1 MTLSEL
7 CIRRPVMTVLLSIA
21 TVVAGTVAYFNI
33 PVAALPSFNTP
44 IISVSASLPG
54 ASPENMAS
62 AVALPLEKE
71 FSTIDGIKVISSV
84 NSLGSTSISLEFNNN
99 RDIDKAAVDVQ
110 AALLRAQR
118 RLPIEMTVPPSY
130 RKVNP
135 ADTPVLVVRMNSPS
149 VSLSDLN
156 AYAENLLSPN
166 LSTISGVAQVLVYGA
181 KRYAVRIRVH
191 PDALGNRNLTMD
203 DVAAAVNKAN
213 SNSPVGVL
221 DGPRQSITIYA
232 NEQLVRP
239 EEFGNLII
247 SQKNG
252 LPIYLK
258 DIAEV
263 TESYEDVKSF
273 ASANGERS
281 IAIAILRQPNA
292 NTVEVVKSIK
302 ALIPELQ
309 KQMPESIKLQLLN
322 DRSLSII
329 EAIHDVNLTLA
340 LTVLLVVLV
349 IFLFLKHASATL
361 IPSISLP
368 ISLIGAFFLLF
379 FLGYSLDNIS
389 LLGITL
395 AVGLVVDDAIVV
407 LENIMRYIEEG
418 MDPLKASLKGSK
430 EVGFTIISIS
440 ISLIAVFIPLFFMP
454 GPIGLLFREFAVVVS
469 LSIFVSAIVSLTVV
483 PMLCSRFLPKPG
495 VHAKEFAINKKFDQF
510 FDWMLKTYVHYLDL
524 ALRNRRVVL
533 WGAIS
538 TFAIT
543 VFLFMSSPKGF
554 FPEEDI
560 GQIQTTTE
568 ASEDISF
575 TAMLKLQDQAAEIVS
590 KDPNVESSISV
601 VGGGS
606 SSSGKNTGRI
616 FIILKP
622 KSDREKMSKV
632 MEGLRQ
638 KFKEIPGLQ
647 VYMRPVQNLQ
657 LGGRA
662 SKSRYQFTL
671 QSVGFE
677 GVNEW
682 SDKLMQKMRADP
694 MFRDVTSDSQLK
706 GLTVKINIDR
716 EKAASAGVSIADIR
730 SALYSSYGEK
740 QVSTIYTPVNTYYV
754 IMEAAEED
762 RQYETDL
769 NKIFV
774 RGRATDKLIPLSSVA
789 SFTRSV
795 GPTAVN
801 HQGQIPAV
809 TLSFN
814 LAPDVFLGNA
824 TKKIEEYTKEIGL
837 PPSIIT
843 SYGGDAAVFKDNQ
856 SGQVILILAALGVI
870 YILLGVLYESY
881 IHPLTILA
889 GLPSAAIGAI
899 LALRIFGFEL
909 TVIASIGI
917 LLLIGI
923 VKKNAILMIDFALD
937 AQRNR
942 GMTPEKA
949 IREAC
954 VLRFRPIMMTTFA
967 ALMGALP
974 IAFGIGAG
982 AELRQPLG
990 ISVAGGLIF
999 SQFVTLIITPVIYL
1013 YLDKYAG
1020 NGPMDIPSSVLE
1032 GT

>member
-21 TVVAGTVAYFNI
+21 TVIAGTVAYIKI

-44 IISVSASLPG
+44 VISVSASLPG

-71 FSTIDGIKVISSV
+71 FSTIDGISVISST
-84 NSLGSTSISLEFNNN
+84 NSLGSTSITLEFNND

-110 AALLRAQR
+110 AALLRAQK

-130 RKVNP
+130 RKINP
-135 ADTPVLVVRMNSPS
+135 SDTPVLVVRMSSPS
-149 VSLSDLN
+149 ISLSEIN
-156 AYAENLLSPN
+156 QYAENLLSPN

-181 KRYAVRIRVH
+181 KRYAVRVRVH
-191 PDALGNRNLTMD
+191 PDALANRNLTVD
-203 DVAAAVNKAN
+203 DIAIAINKSN

-221 DGPRQSITIYA
+221 DGPRQAITIYA
-232 NEQLVRP
+232 NPQLVRP
-239 EEFGNLII
+239 EEYANLIV

-258 DIAEV
+258 DIADV
-263 TESYEDVKSF
+263 IESYEDVKTL
-273 ASANGERS
+273 ASSNGERS
-281 IAIAILRQPNA
+281 IAIAILRQPGA
-292 NTVEVVKSIK
+292 NTVEVVKSVK
-302 ALIPELQ
+302 QLLPQLQ
-309 KQMPESIKLQLLN
+309 KQMPDSIQLILLN

-349 IFLFLKHASATL
+349 IFLFLKHVSATV

-368 ISLIGAFFLLF
+368 ISLIGAFFLLY

-395 AVGLVVDDAIVV
+395 AVGLVVDDSIVV
-407 LENIMRYIEEG
+407 LENIMRYVEQG
-418 MDPLKASLKGSK
+418 MDPLKAALKGSK

-440 ISLIAVFIPLFFMP
+440 LSLVAVFIPLFFMP

-469 LSIFVSAIVSLTVV
+469 LSILVSAVVSLTVV

-495 VHAKEFAINKKFDQF
+495 VHAKEFAINKKFDRL
-510 FDWMLKTYVHYLDL
+510 FDWMLKTYIHYLDL
-524 ALRNRRVVL
+524 ALKNRKIVL

-538 TFAIT
+538 TFVIT
-543 VFLFMSSPKGF
+543 VVLFVNSPKGF

-560 GQIQTTTE
+560 GQILATTE

-575 TAMLKLQDQAAEIVS
+575 RAMLELQDKAAELVNN
-590 KDPNVESSISV
+590 DPNVASAISV
-601 VGGGS
+601 MGGGN
-606 SSSGKNTGRI
+606 SSGYNTGRI

-622 KSDREKMSKV
+622 KSDRAEMAKI
-632 MEGLRQ
+632 MEGLRT

-657 LGGRA
+657 LGGKS

-682 SDKLMQKMRADP
+682 ADKLMQKMRADP

-706 GLTVKINIDR
+706 GLNVKINIDR
-716 EKAASAGVSIADIR
+716 EKAASAGVTVADIR
-730 SALYSSYGEK
+730 TALYSAYGER

-754 IMEAAEED
+754 ILEGAVED
-762 RQYETDL
+762 RQYESDL

-789 SFTRSV
+789 SFTRTV

-814 LAPDVFLGNA
+814 LAPDVFLGDA
-824 TKKIEEYTKEIGL
+824 TKKIEEYTKAIDL

-843 SYGGDAAVFKDNQ
+843 SYGGDAAVFKSNS
-856 SGQVILILAALGVI
+856 SGQLILIFSALGVI

-909 TVIASIGI
+909 TIIASIGI

-937 AQRNR
+937 AQRNQ
-942 GMTPEKA
+942 GMSPEKA

-954 VLRFRPIMMTTFA
+954 ILRFRPIMMTTFA

-974 IAFGIGAG
+974 IAFGLGAG

-1013 YLDKYAG
+1013 YLDKFAG
-1020 NGPMDIPSSVLE
+1020 NGPMDIPESVLE

>member
-7 CIRRPVMTVLLSIA
+7 CIRRPVMTVLLSVA
-21 TVVAGTVAYFNI
+21 TVVAGAVAYFNI
-33 PVAALPSFNTP
+33 PVAALPSFNSP
-44 IISVSASLPG
+44 VISVSASLPG

-135 ADTPVLVVRMNSPS
+135 ADTPVLVVRLNSPA

-166 LSTISGVAQVLVYGA
+166 LSTISGVAQVVVYGA
-181 KRYAVRIRVH
+181 KRYAVRIRVR

-203 DVAAAVNKAN
+203 DVANAVNKAN

-232 NEQLVRP
+232 NPQLVRP

-258 DIAEV
+258 DVAEV
-263 TESYEDVKSF
+263 VESYEDVKSF

-281 IAIAILRQPNA
+281 IAIAVLRQPNA

-302 ALIPELQ
+302 ALLPQLQ
-309 KQMPESIKLQLLN
+309 KQMPESIRLQLIN

-329 EAIHDVNLTLA
+329 EAIHDVNITLA

-368 ISLIGAFFLLF
+368 ISLIGAFFLLYF
-379 FLGYSLDNIS
+379 MGYSLDNIS

-407 LENIMRYIEEG
+407 LENIMRHIENG
-418 MDPLKASLKGSK
+418 MDPLKAALKGSK

-483 PMLCSRFLPKPG
+483 PMLCSRYLPKPG
-495 VHAKEFAINKKFDQF
+495 VHAKEYAINKKFDQL
-510 FDWMLKTYVHYLDL
+510 FDWVLKTYIHYLDL
-524 ALRNRRVVL
+524 ALHHRKIVL
-533 WGAIS
+533 LGAIS
-538 TFAIT
+538 TFAIS
-543 VFLFMSSPKGF
+543 VILFMNSPKGF

-590 KDPNVESSISV
+590 KDPNVEASISV
-601 VGGGS
+601 VGGGA
-606 SSSGKNTGRI
+606 SSGKNTGRI

-632 MEGLRQ
+632 MEGLRK
-638 KFKEIPGLQ
+638 KFREIPGLQ

-657 LGGRA
+657 LGGRS

-682 SDKLMQKMRADP
+682 ADKLMQKLRADP
-694 MFRDVTSDSQLK
+694 IFRDVTSDSQLK
-706 GLTVKINIDR
+706 GLNVKIDINR
-716 EKAASAGVSIADIR
+716 EKAASAGVTIADIR

-754 IMEAAEED
+754 ILETAEED

-769 NKIFV
+769 NKVFI

-789 SFTRSV
+789 TFTRSI

-814 LAPDVFLGNA
+814 LAPDVFLGDA
-824 TKKIEEYTKEIGL
+824 TKKIEDYTKEIGL
-837 PPSIIT
+837 PSSIIT

-909 TVIASIGI
+909 TIIASIGI

-937 AQRNR
+937 AQRNQ

-954 VLRFRPIMMTTFA
+954 ILRFRPIMMTTFA

-1020 NGPMDIPSSVLE
+1020 NGPMDIPPSVLE

>member
-7 CIRRPVMTVLLSIA
+7 CIRRPVMTVLLSVA
-21 TVVAGTVAYFNI
+21 TVVAGAVAYVKI

-44 IISVSASLPG
+44 VISVSASLPG
-54 ASPENMAS
+54 ASPENMAAS
-62 AVALPLEKE
+62 VALPLEKE
-71 FSTIDGIKVISSV
+71 FSTIDGITVISST
-84 NSLGSTSISLEFNNN
+84 NFLGSTSITLEFNND

-110 AALLRAQR
+110 AALLRAQK

-130 RKVNP
+130 RKINP
-135 ADTPVLVVRMNSPS
+135 ADTPVLVVRMSSPS
-149 VSLSDLN
+149 ISLSDLN
-156 AYAENLLSPN
+156 QYAENLLSPN

-181 KRYAVRIRVH
+181 KRYAVRVRVH
-191 PDALGNRNLTMD
+191 PDALANRNLTID
-203 DVAAAVNKAN
+203 DVAVAINKAN

-232 NEQLVRP
+232 NPQLVRP
-239 EEFGNLII
+239 EEFANLIV

-258 DIAEV
+258 DVADVI
-263 TESYEDVKSF
+263 ESYEDVKTL
-273 ASANGERS
+273 ASSNGERS
-281 IAIAILRQPNA
+281 IAIAVLRQPSA
-292 NTVEVVKSIK
+292 NTVDVVNSVK
-302 ALIPELQ
+302 ALLPQLQ
-309 KQMPESIKLQLLN
+309 KQMPESVRMQLLN
-322 DRSLSII
+322 DRSLSIL

-349 IFLFLKHASATL
+349 IFLFLKHVSATI

-368 ISLIGAFFLLF
+368 ISLIGAFFLLYF
-379 FLGYSLDNIS
+379 MGYSLDNIS

-407 LENIMRYIEEG
+407 LENIMRHIEEG

-440 ISLIAVFIPLFFMP
+440 ISLVAVFIPLFFMA

-495 VHAKEFAINKKFDQF
+495 VHAKEFAINKKFDRI
-510 FDWMLKTYVHYLDL
+510 FDWMLKTYIHYLDL
-524 ALRNRRVVL
+524 ALKNRKKVL
-533 WGAIS
+533 WGALS
-538 TFAIT
+538 TFVIT
-543 VFLFMSSPKGF
+543 VVLFVNSPKGF

-560 GQIQTTTE
+560 GQIQATTE

-575 TAMLKLQDQAAEIVS
+575 KAMLALQDRAAELVNT
-590 KDPNVESSISV
+590 DPNVDSSISV
-601 VGGGS
+601 IGGGA
-606 SSSGKNTGRI
+606 SSGYNTGRI

-622 KSDREKMSKV
+622 KSDRAKMAQV
-632 MEGLRQ
+632 MEGLRN

-657 LGGRA
+657 LGGKN

-682 SDKLMQKMRADP
+682 ADKLMQKMRGDP
-694 MFRDVTSDSQLK
+694 LFRDVTSDSQLK
-706 GLTVKINIDR
+706 GLNVKIDIDR
-716 EKAASAGVSIADIR
+716 EKAANAGVSIADIR
-730 SALYSSYGEK
+730 TALYSAYGEK

-754 IMEAAEED
+754 ILEASEDD

-774 RGRATDKLIPLSSVA
+774 RGRATDKLIPLSSIA
-789 SFTRSV
+789 SFTRTI

-814 LAPDVFLGNA
+814 LAPDIFLGDA

-843 SYGGDAAVFKDNQ
+843 SYGGDAAVFKSNQ
-856 SGQVILILAALGVI
+856 SGQLILILSALGVI

-909 TVIASIGI
+909 TIVASIGI

-937 AQRNR
+937 AQRNQ
-942 GMTPEKA
+942 GMSPEKA

-954 VLRFRPIMMTTFA
+954 ILRFRPIMMTTFA
-967 ALMGALP
+967 ALMGAIP
-974 IAFGIGAG
+974 IAFGLGAG

-1020 NGPMDIPSSVLE
+1020 TGPMDISPAVLE

>member
-1 MTLSEL
+1 MTLSEI
-7 CIRRPVMTVLLSIA
+7 CIRRPVMTVLLSVA
-21 TVVAGTVAYFNI
+21 TVIAGAVAYFNI

-62 AVALPLEKE
+62 SVALPLEKE
-71 FSTIDGIKVISSV
+71 FSTIDGIKVISST
-84 NSLGSTSISLEFNNN
+84 NTLGTTSITLEFNTD

-135 ADTPVLVVRMNSPS
+135 ADTAVLVIRMSSPS
-149 VSLSDLN
+149 MSLSEIN
-156 AYAENLLSPN
+156 AYAENLLSPSI
-166 LSTISGVAQVLVYGA
+166 STITGVSQVLVYGA
-181 KRYAVRIRVH
+181 KRYAVRVNVR
-191 PDALGNRNLTMD
+191 PDALGNRNITMEEL
-203 DVAAAVNKAN
+203 ATAINKAN
-213 SNSPVGVL
+213 TNSPVGTL
-221 DGPRQSITIYA
+221 DGPRQLITIYA
-232 NEQLVRP
+232 NPQLVKAD
-239 EEFGNLII
+239 EFADLVIA
-247 SQKNG
+247 QRNG
-252 LPIYLK
+252 LPVYLR
-258 DIAEV
+258 DVADV
-263 TESYEDVKSF
+263 QESFEDVKTF
-273 ASANGERS
+273 ATAAGERS
-281 IAIAILRQPNA
+281 IAIGILRQPNA
-292 NTVEVVKSIK
+292 NTVDVVNSVKK
-302 ALIPELQ
+302 LLPTFKE
-309 KQMPESIKLQLLN
+309 QMPASIKLTLIN

-329 EAIHDVNLTLA
+329 EAIHDVNITLILTI
-340 LTVLLVVLV
+340 LLVVLV
-349 IFLFLKHASATL
+349 IFLFLKRVSATL

-368 ISLIGAFFLLF
+368 ISLIGAFFLLY

-440 ISLIAVFIPLFFMP
+440 ISLVAVFIPLFFMA

-469 LSIFVSAIVSLTVV
+469 LSILVSAVVSLTVV

-495 VHAKEFAINKKFDQF
+495 HHAKEYAITKKFDQL
-510 FDWMLKTYVHYLDL
+510 FDWTLKVYVHYLDK
-524 ALRNRRVVL
+524 ALKNRKVVL

-538 TFAIT
+538 TFFIT
-543 VFLFMSSPKGF
+543 VALFTYSPKGF

-560 GQIQTTTE
+560 GQITATTE
-568 ASEDISF
+568 ASEDTSF
-575 TAMLKLQDQAAEIVS
+575 KAMLALQDRAAEIVNN
-590 KDPNVESSISV
+590 DPNVATSISIL
-601 VGGGS
+601 GGGQS
-606 SSSGKNTGRI
+606 AGRNTGRF

-622 KSDREKMSKV
+622 KGDREKMSKV
-632 MEGLRQ
+632 IEGLRN

-657 LGGRA
+657 LGGRS

-682 SDKLMQKMRADP
+682 ADKMAQKMRADP
-694 MFRDVTSDSQLK
+694 IFRDVTSDSQLK
-706 GLTVKINIDR
+706 GLNVKIEINR
-716 EKAASAGVSIADIR
+716 EQAALAGVTIADIR
-730 SALYSSYGEK
+730 GALYNSFGER

-754 IMEAAEED
+754 ILETAETD
-762 RQYETDL
+762 RQFETDL
-769 NKIFV
+769 NKVFV
-774 RGRATDKLIPLSSVA
+774 RGRSTDKLIPLSSLATFVR
-789 SFTRSV
+789 TI

-809 TLSFN
+809 TISFN
-814 LAPDVFLGNA
+814 LAPDVFLGDA
-824 TKKIEEYTKEIGL
+824 TKAIDKFQREIDL

-870 YILLGVLYESY
+870 YILLGCLYESY

-899 LALRIFGFEL
+899 LSLRIFGFEL
-909 TVIASIGI
+909 TIVASIGI

-923 VKKNAILMIDFALD
+923 VKKNAILMIDFALE
-937 AQRNR
+937 AQRQHKL
-942 GMTPEKA
+942 TPREA
-949 IREAC
+949 IRSAC
-954 VLRFRPIMMTTFA
+954 LTRFRPILMTTLA
-967 ALMGALP
+967 AMMGALP
-974 IAFGIGAG
+974 IALGLGAG
-982 AELRQPLG
+982 AELRMPLG
-990 ISVAGGLIF
+990 IVVVGGLAF
-999 SQFVTLIITPVIYL
+999 SQVITLYITPVIYI
-1013 YLDKYAG
+1013 YLERYSG
-1020 NGPMDIPSSVLE
+1020 TGPMEIAPDMLS
-1032 GT
+1032 

>member
-7 CIRRPVMTVLLSIA
+7 CIRRPVMTVLLSVA
-21 TVVAGTVAYFNI
+21 TVIAGAVAYVKI

-44 IISVSASLPG
+44 VISVSASLPG

-71 FSTIDGIKVISSV
+71 FSTIDGISVISST
-84 NSLGSTSISLEFNNN
+84 NSLGSTSITLEFNND

-110 AALLRAQR
+110 AALLRAQK

-130 RKVNP
+130 RKINP
-135 ADTPVLVVRMNSPS
+135 ADTPVLVVRMSSPS
-149 VSLSDLN
+149 ISLSDIN
-156 AYAENLLSPN
+156 QYAENLLSPN

-181 KRYAVRIRVH
+181 KRYAVRIQVH
-191 PDALGNRNLTMD
+191 PDALANRNLTVD
-203 DVAAAVNKAN
+203 DIATAVNKAN

-221 DGPRQSITIYA
+221 DGPRQAITIYA
-232 NEQLVRP
+232 NPQLVRAQ
-239 EEFGNLII
+239 EFGNLIV

-252 LPIYLK
+252 LPIYLR
-258 DIAEV
+258 DVADVI
-263 TESYEDVKSF
+263 ESYEDVKTL
-273 ASANGERS
+273 ASSNGERS
-281 IAIAILRQPNA
+281 IAIAILRQPSA
-292 NTVEVVKSIK
+292 NTVEVVNSVKQ
-302 ALIPELQ
+302 LLPQLQ
-309 KQMPESIKLQLLN
+309 KQMPESIKLTLLN

-329 EAIHDVNLTLA
+329 EAIHDVNITLG

-349 IFLFLKHASATL
+349 IFLFLKHISATI

-368 ISLIGAFFLLF
+368 ISLIGAFFLLY

-407 LENIMRYIEEG
+407 LENIMRYIEQG

-440 ISLIAVFIPLFFMP
+440 ISLVAVFIPLFFMP

-469 LSIFVSAIVSLTVV
+469 LSILVSAVVSLTVV

-495 VHAKEFAINKKFDQF
+495 QHPKEYAINKKFDRL
-510 FDWMLKTYVHYLDL
+510 FDWMLKTYIHYLDL
-524 ALRNRRVVL
+524 ALRNRKIVL
-533 WGAIS
+533 WGAVS
-538 TFAIT
+538 TFVIT
-543 VFLFMSSPKGF
+543 VVLFVNSPKGF

-560 GQIQTTTE
+560 GQIQATTE

-575 TAMLKLQDQAAEIVS
+575 KAMLALQDQAAELVNT
-590 KDPNVESSISV
+590 DPNVASSISV
-601 VGGGS
+601 IGGGA
-606 SSSGKNTGRI
+606 SSGYNTGRI

-622 KSDREKMSKV
+622 KGDRAKMAKI
-632 MEGLRQ
+632 MEGLRA

-657 LGGRA
+657 LGGKS

-682 SDKLMQKMRADP
+682 ADKLMQKMRADP

-706 GLTVKINIDR
+706 GLNVKIDIDR
-716 EKAASAGVSIADIR
+716 EKAANAGVSIADIR
-730 SALYSSYGEK
+730 TALYSAFGEK

-754 IMEAAEED
+754 ILEAAVED

-774 RGRATDKLIPLSSVA
+774 RGRATDKLIPLSSLA
-789 SFTRSV
+789 SFTRTV

-814 LAPDVFLGNA
+814 LAPDVFLGDA
-824 TKKIEEYTKEIGL
+824 TKKIEEYTKMIDL

-843 SYGGDAAVFKDNQ
+843 SYGGDAAVFKSNQ
-856 SGQVILILAALGVI
+856 SGQLILILSALGVI

-909 TVIASIGI
+909 TIVASIGI

-937 AQRNR
+937 AQRTQ

-954 VLRFRPIMMTTFA
+954 ILRFRPIMMTTFA
-967 ALMGALP
+967 ALMGAIP
-974 IAFGIGAG
+974 IAFGLGAG

-1020 NGPMDIPSSVLE
+1020 NGPMDIPPSVLE

>member
-1 MTLSEL
+1 
-7 CIRRPVMTVLLSIA
+7 MTVLLSIA

-191 PDALGNRNLTMD
+191 PDALANRNLTMD

-258 DIAEV
+258 DVAEV
-263 TESYEDVKSF
+263 MESYEDVKSF

-281 IAIAILRQPNA
+281 IAIAVLRQPNA
-292 NTVEVVKSIK
+292 NTVEVVQAIK
-302 ALIPELQ
+302 ALIPQLQ
-309 KQMPESIKLQLLN
+309 KQMPESIKLQLVN

-329 EAIHDVNLTLA
+329 EAIHDVNITLA

-368 ISLIGAFFLLF
+368 ISLIGAFFLLY

-407 LENIMRYIEEG
+407 LENIMRHIEDG

-440 ISLIAVFIPLFFMP
+440 ISLIAVFIPLFFMA

-483 PMLCSRFLPKPG
+483 PMLCSRYLPKPG

-510 FDWMLKTYVHYLDL
+510 FDWLLKTYIHYLDL
-524 ALRNRRVVL
+524 ALHHRKVVL

-543 VFLFMSSPKGF
+543 VFLFVNSPKGF

-590 KDPNVESSISV
+590 KDSNVESSISV
-601 VGGGS
+601 VGGGG

-638 KFKEIPGLQ
+638 KFRTIPGLQ

-682 SDKLMQKMRADP
+682 SDKLMQKMRPDP

-706 GLTVKINIDR
+706 GLNVKINIDR
-716 EKAASAGVSIADIR
+716 EKAASAGVTIADIR

-754 IMEAAEED
+754 IMEAADED

-789 SFTRSV
+789 SFTRTV

-814 LAPDVFLGNA
+814 LAPDVFLGDA
-824 TKKIEEYTKEIGL
+824 TKKIEQYTKEIGL

-937 AQRNR
+937 AQRNQ

-954 VLRFRPIMMTTFA
+954 ILRFRPIMMTTFA

-1020 NGPMDIPSSVLE
+1020 NGPMEIPPSVLE

>member
-7 CIRRPVMTVLLSIA
+7 CIRRPVMTVLLSVSTVIA
-21 TVVAGTVAYFNI
+21 GAVAYVNI

-44 IISVSASLPG
+44 VISVSASLPG

-71 FSTIDGIKVISSV
+71 FSTIDGISVISST
-84 NSLGSTSISLEFNNN
+84 NSLGSTSVTLEFNND

-110 AALLRAQR
+110 AALLRAQK

-130 RKVNP
+130 RKINP
-135 ADTPVLVVRMNSPS
+135 ADTPVLVVRMSSPS
-149 VSLSDLN
+149 ISLSDIN
-156 AYAENLLSPN
+156 QYAENLLSPN

-181 KRYAVRIRVH
+181 KRYAVRVQVH
-191 PDALGNRNLTMD
+191 PDALANRNLTID
-203 DVAAAVNKAN
+203 DISIAINKAN

-221 DGPRQSITIYA
+221 DGPRQAITIYA
-232 NEQLVRP
+232 NPQLVKP
-239 EEFGNLII
+239 EEFANLIV

-258 DIAEV
+258 DVADVIQ
-263 TESYEDVKSF
+263 SYEDVKTL
-273 ASANGERS
+273 ATAQGERS
-281 IAIAILRQPNA
+281 IAIAILRQPGA
-292 NTVEVVKSIK
+292 NTVEVVRAVKQ
-302 ALIPELQ
+302 LLPQLQ
-309 KQMPESIKLQLLN
+309 KQMPESIRLTLLN

-329 EAIHDVNLTLA
+329 EAIHDVNITLG

-349 IFLFLKHASATL
+349 IFLFLKHLSATL

-368 ISLIGAFFLLF
+368 ISLIGAFFLLYF
-379 FLGYSLDNIS
+379 MGYSLDNIS

-407 LENIMRYIEEG
+407 LENIMRYVEQG

-440 ISLIAVFIPLFFMP
+440 ISLVAVFIPLFFMA
-454 GPIGLLFREFAVVVS
+454 GPVGLLFREFAVVVS
-469 LSIFVSAIVSLTVV
+469 LSILVSAVVSLTVV

-495 VHAKEFAINKKFDQF
+495 QHAKEYAINKKFDRF
-510 FDWMLKTYVHYLDL
+510 FNWMLKTYIHYLDL
-524 ALRNRRVVL
+524 ALKNRKKVL
-533 WGAIS
+533 WGAFS
-538 TFAIT
+538 TFVIT
-543 VFLFMSSPKGF
+543 IVLFVTSPKGF

-560 GQIQTTTE
+560 GQILATTE

-575 TAMLKLQDQAAEIVS
+575 KAMLALQDQAAELVS
-590 KDPNVESSISV
+590 NDPNVANSISV
-601 VGGGS
+601 IGGGA
-606 SSSGKNTGRI
+606 SSGYNTGRI

-622 KSDREKMSKV
+622 KSDRAKMAKI
-632 MEGLRQ
+632 MEGLRT

-657 LGGRA
+657 LGGKS

-682 SDKLMQKMRADP
+682 ADKLMQKMRADP

-706 GLTVKINIDR
+706 GLNIKIDIDR
-716 EKAASAGVSIADIR
+716 EKAANAGVTIADIR
-730 SALYSSYGEK
+730 TALYSAYGEK

-754 IMEAAEED
+754 ILEAAPED
-762 RQYETDL
+762 RQFESDL
-769 NKIFV
+769 NKIYV
-774 RGRATDKLIPLSSVA
+774 RGRATDKLIPLTSVA
-789 SFTRSV
+789 SFTRTV

-814 LAPDVFLGNA
+814 LAPDVFLGDA
-824 TKKIEEYTKEIGL
+824 TKKIESYTKEIDL

-843 SYGGDAAVFKDNQ
+843 SYGGDAAVFKGNQ
-856 SGQVILILAALGVI
+856 SGQLILILSALGVI

-909 TVIASIGI
+909 TIVASIGI

-937 AQRNR
+937 AQRNQ
-942 GMTPEKA
+942 GMSPEKA

-954 VLRFRPIMMTTFA
+954 ILRFRPIMMTTFA
-967 ALMGALP
+967 ALMGAIP
-974 IAFGIGAG
+974 IAIGLGAG

-1020 NGPMDIPSSVLE
+1020 NGPMQIPPSVLE

>member
-1 MTLSEL
+1 
-7 CIRRPVMTVLLSIA
+7 MTVLLSIA
-21 TVVAGTVAYFNI
+21 TVVAGTVAYLKI
-33 PVAALPSFNTP
+33 PVAALPSFNSP

-54 ASPENMAS
+54 ASPENMAAS
-62 AVALPLEKE
+62 VALPLEKE
-71 FSTIDGIKVISSV
+71 FSTIDGISVISST
-84 NSLGSTSISLEFNNN
+84 NFLGSTSITLEFNND

-110 AALLRAQR
+110 AALLRAQK
-118 RLPIEMTVPPSY
+118 RLPIEMTIPPSY

-135 ADTPVLVVRMNSPS
+135 ADTPVLVVRMSSPS
-149 VSLSDLN
+149 VNLSDLN
-156 AYAENLLSPN
+156 AFAENLLSPN
-166 LSTISGVAQVLVYGA
+166 ISTISGVAQVLVYGA
-181 KRYAVRIRVH
+181 KRYAVRVRVH
-191 PDALGNRNLTMD
+191 PDALANRNLTMD
-203 DVAAAVNKAN
+203 DVAVAINKSNA
-213 SNSPVGVL
+213 NSPVGVL
-221 DGPRQSITIYA
+221 DGPRQAITIYA
-232 NEQLVRP
+232 NPQLVRP

-247 SQKNG
+247 NQKNG

-263 TESYEDVKSF
+263 SESYEDVKTL

-281 IAIAILRQPNA
+281 IAIAILRQPSA

-302 ALIPELQ
+302 QLLPQLQ

-329 EAIHDVNLTLA
+329 EAIHDVNITLA

-349 IFLFLKHASATL
+349 IFLFLKHVSATV

-368 ISLIGAFFLLF
+368 ISLIGAFFLLY

-407 LENIMRYIEEG
+407 LENIMRYVEEG

-440 ISLIAVFIPLFFMP
+440 ISLVAVFIPLFFMA

-469 LSIFVSAIVSLTVV
+469 LSILVSAVVSLTVV

-495 VHAKEFAINKKFDQF
+495 QHAKEYAINKKFDRF
-510 FDWMLKTYVHYLDL
+510 FDWMLKTYIHYLDL
-524 ALRNRRVVL
+524 ALRNRKKVL
-533 WGAIS
+533 WGAIAS
-538 TFAIT
+538 FFIT
-543 VFLFMSSPKGF
+543 VILFVNSPKGF

-560 GQIQTTTE
+560 GQILATTE

-575 TAMLKLQDQAAEIVS
+575 RAMLALQDQAAELVN
-590 KDPNVESSISV
+590 KDPNVASSISV
-601 VGGGS
+601 VGGGA
-606 SSSGKNTGRI
+606 SSGTNTGRI
-616 FIILKP
+616 FIILKD
-622 KSDREKMSKV
+622 KSDRQKMAKV
-632 MEGLRQ
+632 MEGLRN
-638 KFKEIPGLQ
+638 KFKELPGLQ

-657 LGGRA
+657 LGGKS
-662 SKSRYQFTL
+662 SKSRYQFIL

-682 SDKLMQKMRADP
+682 ADKLMQKLRADP

-706 GLTVKINIDR
+706 GLNVKIDINR

-730 SALYSSYGEK
+730 TALYTSYGEK

-754 IMEAAEED
+754 ILEAAEDD

-774 RGRATDKLIPLSSVA
+774 RGRATDKLIPLSSLA
-789 SFTRSV
+789 TFTRTI

-814 LAPDVFLGNA
+814 LAPDIFLGDA
-824 TKKIEEYTKEIGL
+824 TKKIEAYTKEIDL

-843 SYGGDAAVFKDNQ
+843 SYGGDAAVFKSNQ
-856 SGQVILILAALGVI
+856 SGQLILIFAALGVI

-899 LALRIFGFEL
+899 LSLRLFGFEL
-909 TVIASIGI
+909 TIVASIGI

-937 AQRNR
+937 AQRNQ
-942 GMTPEKA
+942 GMSPEKA

-954 VLRFRPIMMTTFA
+954 ILRFRPIMMTTFA

-999 SQFVTLIITPVIYL
+999 SQFVTLIVTPVIYL

-1020 NGPMDIPSSVLE
+1020 NGPMEIPASVLE

>member
-1 MTLSEL
+1 
-7 CIRRPVMTVLLSIA
+7 MTVLLSIA
-21 TVVAGTVAYFNI
+21 TVIAGSVAYLKI
-33 PVAALPSFNTP
+33 PVAALPSFNSP
-44 IISVSASLPG
+44 VISVSGTLPG
-54 ASPENMAS
+54 ASPENMAAS
-62 AVALPLEKE
+62 VALPLEKE
-71 FSTIDGIKVISSV
+71 FATIDGISVISSS
-84 NSLGSTSISLEFNNN
+84 NFLGTTNITLEFNND

-110 AALLRAQR
+110 AAMLRAQK
-118 RLPIEMTVPPSY
+118 RLPIEMTIPPSY

-135 ADTPVLVVRMNSPS
+135 ADTPVLVVRMSSPS
-149 VSLSDLN
+149 VNLSDLN
-156 AYAENLLSPN
+156 DYAENLLSPN

-191 PDALGNRNLTMD
+191 PDALANRNLTMD
-203 DVAAAVNKAN
+203 DVATAVNKAN
-213 SNSPVGVL
+213 TNSPVGVL

-232 NEQLVRP
+232 NPQLVKP
-239 EEFGNLII
+239 EEFAELVI

-252 LPIYLK
+252 LPIHLK
-258 DIAEV
+258 DVAEV
-263 TESYEDVKSF
+263 TQSYEDVKTW
-273 ASANGERS
+273 ATAGGERS
-281 IAIAILRQPNA
+281 VAIAVLRQPSA
-292 NTVEVVKSIK
+292 NTVEVVNSIK
-302 ALIPELQ
+302 ALIPQLQ
-309 KQMPESIKLQLLN
+309 KQMPASIKLQLLN

-329 EAIHDVNLTLA
+329 EAIHDVNFTLA

-349 IFLFLKHASATL
+349 IFLFLKHVSATV

-368 ISLIGAFFLLF
+368 ISLIGAFFLLY

-407 LENIMRYIEEG
+407 LENIIRYIEEG

-440 ISLIAVFIPLFFMP
+440 ISLVAVFIPLFFMA

-469 LSIFVSAIVSLTVV
+469 LSILVSALVSLTVV

-495 VHAKEFAINKKFDQF
+495 QHAKEYAINKKFDRV

-524 ALRNRRVVL
+524 ALRNRKKVL
-533 WGAIS
+533 WGAIAS
-538 TFAIT
+538 FVIT
-543 VFLFMSSPKGF
+543 IVLFIYSPKGF

-560 GQIQTTTE
+560 GQILATTE
-568 ASEDISF
+568 AAEDISF
-575 TAMLKLQDQAAEIVS
+575 KSMLALQDQAAALVNS
-590 KDPNVESSISV
+590 DPNVESSISV
-601 VGGGS
+601 IGGGA
-606 SSSGKNTGRI
+606 SSGTNTGRI
-616 FIILKP
+616 FIILKA
-622 KSDREKMSKV
+622 KSDRQKMSLV
-632 MEGLRQ
+632 MEGLRAR
-638 KFKEIPGLQ
+638 FKELPGLQ

-657 LGGRA
+657 LGGKS

-682 SDKLMQKMRADP
+682 ADKLMQKMRADP
-694 MFRDVTSDSQLK
+694 IFRDVTSDSQLK
-706 GLTVKINIDR
+706 GLNVQIKINR
-716 EKAASAGVSIADIR
+716 EQAANAGVTIADIR
-730 SALYSSYGEK
+730 AALYSSFGER
-740 QVSTIYTPVNTYYV
+740 QVSTIYTPVNTYYA
-754 IMEAAEED
+754 ILETAEED
-762 RQYETDL
+762 RQYESDL
-769 NKIFV
+769 NKVYV
-774 RGRATDKLIPLSSVA
+774 RGRATDKLVPLSSVA
-789 SFTRSV
+789 SFVRTV

-814 LAPDVFLGNA
+814 LAPDIFLGDA
-824 TKKIEEYTKEIGL
+824 TKKIEDFTKEIGL

-843 SYGGDAAVFKDNQ
+843 SYGGDAAVFKSNQ
-856 SGQVILILAALGVI
+856 SGQMILILAALGVI

-942 GMTPEKA
+942 GLSPEKA

-954 VLRFRPIMMTTFA
+954 ILRFRPIMMTTVA

-1020 NGPMDIPSSVLE
+1020 TGPMEIPESVLE

>member
-7 CIRRPVMTVLLSIA
+7 CIRRPVMTVLLSVA
-21 TVVAGTVAYFNI
+21 TVIAGAVAYIKI

-71 FSTIDGIKVISSV
+71 FSTIDGITVISST
-84 NSLGSTSISLEFNNN
+84 NSLGSTSVTLEFNND

-110 AALLRAQR
+110 AALLRAQK

-130 RKVNP
+130 RKINP
-135 ADTPVLVVRMNSPS
+135 ADTPVLVVRMSSPS
-149 VSLSDLN
+149 ISLSDIN
-156 AYAENLLSPN
+156 QYAENLLSPN

-181 KRYAVRIRVH
+181 KRYAVRVQVH
-191 PDALGNRNLTMD
+191 PDALANRNLTVD
-203 DVAAAVNKAN
+203 DISVAINKAN

-221 DGPRQSITIYA
+221 DGPRQAITIYA
-232 NEQLVRP
+232 NPQLVRS
-239 EEFGNLII
+239 EEFANLII

-258 DIAEV
+258 DVADV
-263 TESYEDVKSF
+263 VESYEDVKTLATSQ
-273 ASANGERS
+273 GERS
-281 IAIAILRQPNA
+281 IAIAILRQPGA
-292 NTVEVVKSIK
+292 NTVEVVKAVK
-302 ALIPELQ
+302 QLLPQLQ
-309 KQMPESIKLQLLN
+309 KQMPDSIRLTLLN

-329 EAIHDVNLTLA
+329 EAIHDVNLTLG

-349 IFLFLKHASATL
+349 IFLFLKHVSATV

-368 ISLIGAFFLLF
+368 VSLIGAFFLLYF
-379 FLGYSLDNIS
+379 MGYSLDNIS

-395 AVGLVVDDAIVV
+395 AVGLVVDDSIVV
-407 LENIMRYIEEG
+407 LENIMRYVEQG
-418 MDPLKASLKGSK
+418 MDPLKAALKGSR

-440 ISLIAVFIPLFFMP
+440 ISLVAVFIPLFFMP

-469 LSIFVSAIVSLTVV
+469 LSIVVSALVSLTVV

-495 VHAKEFAINKKFDQF
+495 VHAKEYAINKKFDRF
-510 FDWMLKTYVHYLDL
+510 FDWMLKTYIHYLDL
-524 ALRNRRVVL
+524 ALVNRKKVL

-538 TFAIT
+538 TFVIT
-543 VFLFMSSPKGF
+543 IVLFVNSPKGF

-560 GQIQTTTE
+560 GQILATTE

-575 TAMLKLQDQAAEIVS
+575 RAMLALQDQAAELVN
-590 KDPNVESSISV
+590 KDPNVASSISV
-601 VGGGS
+601 IGGGA
-606 SSSGKNTGRI
+606 SSGYNTGRI

-622 KSDREKMSKV
+622 KSDRAKMAV
-632 MEGLRQ
+632 IMEGLRN

-657 LGGRA
+657 LGGRS

-682 SDKLMQKMRADP
+682 ADKLMQKMRADP
-694 MFRDVTSDSQLK
+694 IFRDVTSDSQLK
-706 GLTVKINIDR
+706 GLNVKIDINR
-716 EKAASAGVSIADIR
+716 EKAANAGVSIADIR
-730 SALYSSYGEK
+730 TALYSVYGEK

-754 IMEAAEED
+754 ILEAALED
-762 RQYETDL
+762 RQYESDL
-769 NKIFV
+769 NKVFV
-774 RGRATDKLIPLSSVA
+774 RGRATDKLIPLSSLA
-789 SFTRSV
+789 SFTRTI

-814 LAPDVFLGNA
+814 LAPDIFLGDA
-824 TKKIEEYTKEIGL
+824 TKKIEEYTKAIDL

-843 SYGGDAAVFKDNQ
+843 SYGGDAAVFKSNQ
-856 SGQVILILAALGVI
+856 SGQLILIFSALGVI

-923 VKKNAILMIDFALD
+923 VKKNAILMIDFALN
-937 AQRNR
+937 AQRNE
-942 GMTPEKA
+942 GMTPEQA

-954 VLRFRPIMMTTFA
+954 ILRFRPIMMTTFA
-967 ALMGALP
+967 ALMGAIP
-974 IAFGIGAG
+974 IAFGLGAG

-1020 NGPMDIPSSVLE
+1020 NGPMEIPPSVLE

>member
-7 CIRRPVMTVLLSIA
+7 CIRRPVMTVLLSVA
-21 TVVAGTVAYFNI
+21 TVIAGAVAYVKI

-71 FSTIDGIKVISSV
+71 FSTIDGITVISST
-84 NSLGSTSISLEFNNN
+84 NSLGSTSVTLEFNND

-110 AALLRAQR
+110 AALLRAQK

-130 RKVNP
+130 RKINP
-135 ADTPVLVVRMNSPS
+135 SDTPVLVVRMSSPS
-149 VSLSDLN
+149 ISLSEIN
-156 AYAENLLSPN
+156 QYAENLLSPN

-181 KRYAVRIRVH
+181 KRYAVRVQVH
-191 PDALGNRNLTMD
+191 PDALANRNLTVD
-203 DVAAAVNKAN
+203 DIATAINKAN
-213 SNSPVGVL
+213 SNSPVGLL
-221 DGPRQSITIYA
+221 DGPRQAITIYA
-232 NEQLVRP
+232 NPQLVRA
-239 EEFGNLII
+239 EEFGNLIV

-252 LPIYLK
+252 LPVYLR
-258 DIAEV
+258 DVADVI
-263 TESYEDVKSF
+263 ESYEDVKTLATSQ
-273 ASANGERS
+273 GERS
-281 IAIAILRQPNA
+281 IAIAILRQPGA
-292 NTVEVVKSIK
+292 NTVEVVRAVKQ
-302 ALIPELQ
+302 LLPQLQ
-309 KQMPESIKLQLLN
+309 KQMPESIRLTLLN

-329 EAIHDVNLTLA
+329 EAIHDVNFTLG

-349 IFLFLKHASATL
+349 IVLFMKHVSETVS
-361 IPSISLP
+361 PSISLP
-368 ISLIGAFFLLF
+368 ISLIGAFFLLYF
-379 FLGYSLDNIS
+379 MGYSLDNIS

-407 LENIMRYIEEG
+407 LENIMRYVEQG

-440 ISLIAVFIPLFFMP
+440 ISLVAVFIPLVFMP

-469 LSIFVSAIVSLTVV
+469 LSILVSAVVSLTVV

-495 VHAKEFAINKKFDQF
+495 QHAKEYAINKKFDRF
-510 FDWMLKTYVHYLDL
+510 FDWMLKTYIHYLDL
-524 ALRNRRVVL
+524 ALKNRKKVL
-533 WGAIS
+533 WGAVS
-538 TFAIT
+538 TFVIT
-543 VFLFMSSPKGF
+543 IVLFVSSPKGF

-560 GQIQTTTE
+560 GQILATTE

-575 TAMLKLQDQAAEIVS
+575 KAMLALQDQAAELVS
-590 KDPNVESSISV
+590 TDPNVANSISV
-601 VGGGS
+601 LGGGA
-606 SSSGKNTGRI
+606 SSGYNTGRI

-622 KSDREKMSKV
+622 KSDRAKMAEI
-632 MEGLRQ
+632 MEGLRT
-638 KFKEIPGLQ
+638 KFKQIPGLQ

-657 LGGRA
+657 LGGRS

-682 SDKLMQKMRADP
+682 ADKLMQKMRADP
-694 MFRDVTSDSQLK
+694 IFRDVTSDSQLK
-706 GLTVKINIDR
+706 GLNVKIDINR
-716 EKAASAGVSIADIR
+716 EKAANAGVSIADIR
-730 SALYSSYGEK
+730 TALYSVYGEK

-754 IMEAAEED
+754 ILEAAIED

-769 NKIFV
+769 NKVFV
-774 RGRATDKLIPLSSVA
+774 RGRATDKLIPLSSLA
-789 SFTRSV
+789 TFTRTI

-814 LAPDVFLGNA
+814 LAPDVFLGDA
-824 TKKIEEYTKEIGL
+824 TKKIEEYTKLIDL

-843 SYGGDAAVFKDNQ
+843 SYGGDAAVFKSNQ
-856 SGQVILILAALGVI
+856 SGQLILILSALGVI

-937 AQRNR
+937 AQRNQ

-954 VLRFRPIMMTTFA
+954 ILRFRPIMMTTFA
-967 ALMGALP
+967 ALMGAIP
-974 IAFGIGAG
+974 IAFGLGAG

-1020 NGPMDIPSSVLE
+1020 NGPMDIPPSVLE

>member
-21 TVVAGTVAYFNI
+21 TVIAGTVAYLKI
-33 PVAALPSFNTP
+33 PVAALPSFNSP

-62 AVALPLEKE
+62 SVALPLEKE
-71 FSTIDGIKVISSV
+71 FSTIDGISVISST
-84 NSLGSTSISLEFNNN
+84 NFLGSTSITLEFNND

-110 AALLRAQR
+110 AALLRAQK
-118 RLPIEMTVPPSY
+118 RLPIEMTIPPSY

-135 ADTPVLVVRMNSPS
+135 ADTPVLIVRLSSPS
-149 VSLSDLN
+149 VNLSDLN

-166 LSTISGVAQVLVYGA
+166 ISTISGVAQVLVYGA
-181 KRYAVRIRVH
+181 KRYAVRVRIH
-191 PDALGNRNLTMD
+191 PDALANRNLTMD
-203 DVAAAVNKAN
+203 DVAVAINKAN

-232 NEQLVRP
+232 NPQLVRP

-258 DIAEV
+258 DVADV
-263 TESYEDVKSF
+263 MESYEDVKTL

-281 IAIAILRQPNA
+281 IAIAILRQPSA
-292 NTVEVVKSIK
+292 NTVEVVKSVK
-302 ALIPELQ
+302 ELLPQLQ
-309 KQMPESIKLQLLN
+309 KQMPESIKLQFVN

-329 EAIHDVNLTLA
+329 EAIHDVNFTLA

-349 IFLFLKHASATL
+349 IFLFLKHISATV

-368 ISLIGAFFLLF
+368 ISLIGAFFLLY

-407 LENIMRYIEEG
+407 LENIMRYVEQG

-440 ISLIAVFIPLFFMP
+440 ISLVAVFIPLFFMA

-469 LSIFVSAIVSLTVV
+469 LSILVSAVVSLTVV

-495 VHAKEFAINKKFDQF
+495 QHAKEYEINKKFDRA
-510 FDWMLKTYVHYLDL
+510 FDWMLKTYIHYLDL
-524 ALRNRRVVL
+524 ALANRKKVMWGAASTFVITVVL
-533 WGAIS
+533 FIN
-538 TFAIT
+538 
-543 VFLFMSSPKGF
+543 SPKGF

-560 GQIQTTTE
+560 GQILATTE

-575 TAMLKLQDQAAEIVS
+575 KAMLALQDRAAELVS
-590 KDPNVESSISV
+590 TDPNVASSISI
-601 VGGGS
+601 VGGGA
-606 SSSGKNTGRI
+606 SSGTNTGRI
-616 FIILKP
+616 FILLKN
-622 KSDREKMSKV
+622 KSDRQKMSKV
-632 MEGLRQ
+632 MEGLRA

-657 LGGRA
+657 LGGKS
-662 SKSRYQFTL
+662 SKSRYQFIL
-671 QSVGFE
+671 QSVGFD

-682 SDKLMQKMRADP
+682 ADKLMQKMRADP

-706 GLTVKINIDR
+706 GLNVKIDINR

-730 SALYSSYGEK
+730 TALYAAYGEK

-754 IMEAAEED
+754 ILEASEDD
-762 RQYETDL
+762 RQFETDL

-774 RGRATDKLIPLSSVA
+774 RGRATDKLIPLSSLA
-789 SFTRSV
+789 TFNRSI

-814 LAPDVFLGNA
+814 LAPDVFLGDA
-824 TKKIEEYTKEIGL
+824 TKKIEEYTKQIDL

-843 SYGGDAAVFKDNQ
+843 SYGGDAAVFKSNQ
-856 SGQVILILAALGVI
+856 SGQLILIFAALGVI

-899 LALRIFGFEL
+899 VSLRLFGFEL
-909 TVIASIGI
+909 TIVASIGI

-937 AQRNR
+937 AQRNQN
-942 GMTPEKA
+942 MSPEKA

-954 VLRFRPIMMTTFA
+954 ILRFRPIMMTTFA

-974 IAFGIGAG
+974 IALGIGAG

-1020 NGPMDIPSSVLE
+1020 NGPMDIPASVLE

>member
-7 CIRRPVMTVLLSIA
+7 CIRRPVMTTLLSIA
-21 TVVAGTVAYFNI
+21 TVVAGSIAYLKI
-33 PVAALPSFNTP
+33 PVSALPSFNSP

-54 ASPENMAS
+54 ASPENMAAS
-62 AVALPLEKE
+62 VALPLEKE
-71 FSTIDGIKVISSV
+71 FSTIDGITVISST
-84 NSLGSTSISLEFNNN
+84 NYLGSTNVTLEFNNN

-110 AALLRAQR
+110 AALLRAQKR
-118 RLPIEMTVPPSY
+118 MPIEMTIPPSY
-130 RKVNP
+130 RKINP
-135 ADTPVLVVRMNSPS
+135 ADTPVLVVRMQSPS
-149 VSLSDLN
+149 ISLSELN

-181 KRYAVRIRVH
+181 KRYAVRVRIH
-191 PDALGNRNLTMD
+191 PDALSSRNLTVD
-203 DVAAAVNKAN
+203 EVALAINKAN

-221 DGPRQSITIYA
+221 DGPRQAITIYA
-232 NEQLVRP
+232 NPQLVRP
-239 EEFGNLII
+239 EEFANLII

-258 DIAEV
+258 DVAEV
-263 TESYEDVKSF
+263 VESYEDVKNF

-281 IAIAILRQPNA
+281 IAIAILRQPSA
-292 NTVEVVKSIK
+292 NTVEVVKAVK
-302 ALIPELQ
+302 DLLPELQ
-309 KQMPESIKLQLLN
+309 KQMPASITMQLLN

-349 IFLFLKHASATL
+349 IFLFLKHLSATI

-368 ISLIGAFFLLF
+368 ISLIGAFFLLYF
-379 FLGYSLDNIS
+379 KGYSLDNIS

-440 ISLIAVFIPLFFMP
+440 ISLVAVFIPLFFMA
-454 GPIGLLFREFAVVVS
+454 GPIGLLFREFAVVVA
-469 LSIFVSAIVSLTVV
+469 LSILVSAIVSLTVV

-495 VHAKEFAINKKFDQF
+495 VHAKEYAINKQFDRF
-510 FDWMLKTYVHYLDL
+510 FDWMLKTYIHYLDL
-524 ALRNRRVVL
+524 ALHNRKKVL
-533 WGAIS
+533 WGAIAS
-538 TFAIT
+538 FFIT
-543 VFLFMSSPKGF
+543 IALFINSPKGF

-560 GQIQTTTE
+560 GQIQATTE

-575 TAMLKLQDQAAEIVS
+575 RAMMALQDRAAAIVS
-590 KDPNVESSISV
+590 ADPNVDSSISV
-601 VGGGS
+601 VGGGA
-606 SSSGKNTGRI
+606 SSGGNTGRI

-622 KSDREKMSKV
+622 KGDRAKMAQV
-632 MEGLRQ
+632 MEGLRA
-638 KFKEIPGLQ
+638 KFKEIPGLN
-647 VYMRPVQNLQ
+647 VYMRPIQNLQ
-657 LGGRA
+657 LGGRS

-682 SDKLMQKMRADP
+682 SDKLMQKLRADP
-694 MFRDVTSDSQLK
+694 MFRDVTSDSQIK
-706 GLTVKINIDR
+706 GLNVKIDINR
-716 EKAASAGVSIADIR
+716 EKAASSGVTISDIR
-730 SALYSSYGEK
+730 TALYTSYGEK

-774 RGRATDKLIPLSSVA
+774 RGRVTDKLIPLSSIA

-814 LAPDVFLGNA
+814 LAPDVFLGDA
-824 TKKIEEYTKEIGL
+824 TKKIEAYTKEIDL

-843 SYGGDAAVFKDNQ
+843 SYGGDAAVFKNNQ

-881 IHPLTILA
+881 IHPLTIFA

-899 LALRIFGFEL
+899 LSLRVFGFEL
-909 TVIASIGI
+909 TIIASIGI

-923 VKKNAILMIDFALD
+923 VKKNAILLIDFALD
-937 AQRNR
+937 AQRNQ

-954 VLRFRPIMMTTFA
+954 ILRFRPIMMTTFA

-974 IAFGIGAG
+974 IALGIGAG

-999 SQFVTLIITPVIYL
+999 SQFVTLIVTPVIYL

-1020 NGPMDIPSSVLE
+1020 NGPMDIPASALE

>member
-21 TVVAGTVAYFNI
+21 TVIAGSVAYFKI

-44 IISVSASLPG
+44 VISVSASLPG
-54 ASPENMAS
+54 ASPEIMAS

-71 FSTIDGIKVISSV
+71 FSTIDGIKVISST
-84 NSLGSTSISLEFNNN
+84 NSLGSTSVTLEFTSD

-130 RKVNP
+130 RKINP
-135 ADTPVLVVRMNSPS
+135 ADTPVLIVRMSSPS
-149 VSLSDLN
+149 ISLSEMN
-156 AYAENLLSPN
+156 AYAENLMSPN
-166 LSTISGVAQVLVYGA
+166 LSTISGVSQVAVYGA
-181 KRYAVRIRVH
+181 KRYAVRVSVR
-191 PDALGNRNLTMD
+191 PDALGNRNITMD
-203 DVAAAVNKAN
+203 EVAAAVNKAN
-213 SNSPVGVL
+213 TNSPVGTL
-221 DGPRQSITIYA
+221 DGPRQLITIYA
-232 NEQLVRP
+232 NPQLVSAQ
-239 EEFGNLII
+239 EFGNLIVA
-247 SQKNG
+247 QRNG
-252 LPIYLK
+252 YPIYLK
-258 DIAEV
+258 DVADV
-263 TESYEDVKSF
+263 QESFEDVKTF
-273 ASANGERS
+273 ASAKGERS
-281 IAIAILRQPNA
+281 IAIAVLRQPNA
-292 NTVEVVKSIK
+292 NTVEVVDSIK
-302 ALIPELQ
+302 KLLPSLQ
-309 KQMPESIKLQLLN
+309 AQMPESIQLTLLN

-329 EAIHDVNLTLA
+329 ESIHDVNLTLL
-340 LTVLLVVLV
+340 LTIALVVLV
-349 IFLFLKHASATL
+349 IFLFLKHVSATI

-368 ISLIGAFFLLF
+368 ISLIGAFFVF
-379 FLGYSLDNIS
+379 YFLGYSLNNIS

-407 LENIMRYIEEG
+407 LENIMRYVEEG
-418 MDPLKASLKGSK
+418 MDPLKAALKGSK

-440 ISLIAVFIPLFFMP
+440 VSLVAVFIPLFFMA
-454 GPIGLLFREFAVVVS
+454 GPIGLLFREFAVVVT
-469 LSIFVSAIVSLTVV
+469 LSILVSAVVSLTVV

-495 VHAKEFAINKKFDQF
+495 EHPKEHEITKQFDRGYEWTLKK
-510 FDWMLKTYVHYLDL
+510 YVHFLDL
-524 ALRNRRVVL
+524 ALANRRRVL
-533 WGAIS
+533 FGALASFVI
-538 TFAIT
+538 TIALFAY
-543 VFLFMSSPKGF
+543 SPKGF

-560 GQIQTTTE
+560 GQLRVTVE
-568 ASEDISF
+568 ASEDTSF
-575 TAMLKLQDQAAEIVS
+575 STMMSLQDQAAKVVDS
-590 KDPNVESSISV
+590 DPNVATSISIL
-601 VGGGS
+601 GGGQS
-606 SSSGKNTGRI
+606 TGRNTGRF
-616 FIILKP
+616 FIILKS
-622 KSDREKMSKV
+622 KDQRQKMSKV
-632 MEGLRQ
+632 MEGLRS
-638 KFKEIPGLQ
+638 KFKEIPGIQ
-647 VYMRPVQNLQ
+647 VYMSPVQNLQ
-657 LGGRA
+657 LGGRS

-682 SDKLMQKMRADP
+682 AEKLLQKMRADP
-694 MFRDVTSDSQLK
+694 IFKDVTSDSQLK
-706 GLTVKINIDR
+706 GLNVKIEIDR

-730 SALYSSYGEK
+730 TALYSSFGER

-754 IMEAAEED
+754 ILETAEND
-762 RQYETDL
+762 RQFETDL
-769 NKIFV
+769 NKVFV
-774 RGRATDKLIPLSSVA
+774 RGRATDKLIPLSSLA
-789 SFTRSV
+789 SFVRTV

-809 TLSFN
+809 TISFN
-814 LAPDVFLGNA
+814 LAPDVFLGDA
-824 TKKIEEYTKEIGL
+824 TKAIDGFVKAVDL

-856 SGQVILILAALGVI
+856 SGQIILILAALGVI

-899 LALRIFGFEL
+899 LSLRIFGFEL
-909 TVIASIGI
+909 TVVASIGI

-937 AQRNR
+937 AQRNQ

-954 VLRFRPIMMTTFA
+954 ILRFRPIMMTTIA

-974 IAFGIGAG
+974 IALGIGAG

-1020 NGPMDIPSSVLE
+1020 NGPMEISPSVLE

>member
-1 MTLSEL
+1 MNISEL

-21 TVVAGTVAYFNI
+21 TIIAGSVAYLKI
-33 PVAALPSFNTP
+33 PVAALPSFNSP
-44 IISVSASLPG
+44 VISVSGTLPG
-54 ASPENMAS
+54 ASPENMAAS
-62 AVALPLEKE
+62 VALPLEKE
-71 FSTIDGIKVISSV
+71 FATIDGISVISSS
-84 NSLGSTSISLEFNNN
+84 NFLGTTNITLEFNND

-110 AALLRAQR
+110 AAMLRAQK
-118 RLPIEMTVPPSY
+118 RLPIEMTIPPSY

-135 ADTPVLVVRMNSPS
+135 ADTPVLVVRMSSPS
-149 VSLSDLN
+149 VNLSDLN
-156 AYAENLLSPN
+156 DYAENLLSPN

-191 PDALGNRNLTMD
+191 PDALANRNLTMD
-203 DVAAAVNKAN
+203 DVATAVNKAN
-213 SNSPVGVL
+213 TNSPVGVL

-232 NEQLVRP
+232 NPQLVKP
-239 EEFGNLII
+239 EEFAELVI

-258 DIAEV
+258 DVAEV
-263 TESYEDVKSF
+263 TQSYEDVKTW
-273 ASANGERS
+273 ATAGGERS
-281 IAIAILRQPNA
+281 VAIAVLRQPSA
-292 NTVEVVKSIK
+292 NTVEVVNSIK
-302 ALIPELQ
+302 ALIPQLQ
-309 KQMPESIKLQLLN
+309 KQMPASIKLQLLN

-329 EAIHDVNLTLA
+329 EAIHDVNFTLA

-349 IFLFLKHASATL
+349 IFLFLKHVSATV

-368 ISLIGAFFLLF
+368 ISLIGAFFLLY

-407 LENIMRYIEEG
+407 LENIIRYIEEG

-440 ISLIAVFIPLFFMP
+440 ISLVAVFIPLFFMA

-469 LSIFVSAIVSLTVV
+469 LSILVSALVSLTVV

-495 VHAKEFAINKKFDQF
+495 QHAKEYAINKKFDRV

-524 ALRNRRVVL
+524 ALRNRKKVL
-533 WGAIS
+533 WGAIAS
-538 TFAIT
+538 FVIT
-543 VFLFMSSPKGF
+543 IVLFIYSPKGF

-560 GQIQTTTE
+560 GQILATTE
-568 ASEDISF
+568 AAEDISF
-575 TAMLKLQDQAAEIVS
+575 KSMLALQDQAAALVNS
-590 KDPNVESSISV
+590 DPNVESSISV
-601 VGGGS
+601 IGGGA
-606 SSSGKNTGRI
+606 SSGTNTGRI
-616 FIILKP
+616 FIILKV
-622 KSDREKMSKV
+622 KSDRQKMSLV
-632 MEGLRQ
+632 MEGLRAR
-638 KFKEIPGLQ
+638 FKELPGLQ

-657 LGGRA
+657 LGGKS

-682 SDKLMQKMRADP
+682 ADKLMQKMRADP
-694 MFRDVTSDSQLK
+694 IFRDVTSDSQLK
-706 GLTVKINIDR
+706 GLNVQIKINR
-716 EKAASAGVSIADIR
+716 EQAANAGVTIADIR
-730 SALYSSYGEK
+730 AALYSSFGER
-740 QVSTIYTPVNTYYV
+740 QVSTIYTPVNTYYA
-754 IMEAAEED
+754 ILETAEED
-762 RQYETDL
+762 RQYESDL
-769 NKIFV
+769 NKVYV
-774 RGRATDKLIPLSSVA
+774 RGRATDKLVPLSSVA
-789 SFTRSV
+789 SFVRTV

-814 LAPDVFLGNA
+814 LAPDIFLGDA
-824 TKKIEEYTKEIGL
+824 TKKIEDFTKEIGL

-843 SYGGDAAVFKDNQ
+843 SYGGDAAVFKSNQ
-856 SGQVILILAALGVI
+856 SGQMILILAALGVI

-942 GMTPEKA
+942 GLSPEKA

-954 VLRFRPIMMTTFA
+954 ILRFRPIMMTTVA

-1020 NGPMDIPSSVLE
+1020 TGPMEIPESVLE

>member
-7 CIRRPVMTVLLSIA
+7 CIRRPVMTVLLSFA

-44 IISVSASLPG
+44 VISVSASLPG

-71 FSTIDGIKVISSV
+71 FSTIDGIKAISSV

-99 RDIDKAAVDVQ
+99 RDIDKAAIDVQ

-118 RLPIEMTVPPSY
+118 RLPIEMTTSPSY

-135 ADTPVLVVRMNSPS
+135 ADTPVLVVRLSSPS

-156 AYAENLLSPN
+156 DYAENLLSPN
-166 LSTISGVAQVLVYGA
+166 LSTISGVAQIIVYGA
-181 KRYAVRIRVH
+181 KRYAVRVLAR

-203 DVAAAVNKAN
+203 DVANAINKAN
-213 SNSPVGVL
+213 SNTPVGVL
-221 DGPRQSITIYA
+221 NGPRQSITIYA
-232 NEQLVRP
+232 NPQLVRP

-258 DIAEV
+258 DVAEV
-263 TESYEDVKSF
+263 IESYENVYTL
-273 ASANGERS
+273 ASSNGERS
-281 IAIAILRQPNA
+281 IAIAVLRQPNA
-292 NTVEVVKSIK
+292 NTVEVVKSVK
-302 ALIPELQ
+302 ALLPEIQ
-309 KQMPESIKLQLLN
+309 KQMPESIKLQVAN

-329 EAIHDVNLTLA
+329 EAIHDVNVTLA

-349 IFLFLKHASATL
+349 IFLFLKHAAATL

-368 ISLIGAFFLLF
+368 ISLIGAFFLLYIM
-379 FLGYSLDNIS
+379 GYSLDNIS

-407 LENIMRYIEEG
+407 LENIMRHIENG

-440 ISLIAVFIPLFFMP
+440 ISLIAVFIPLFFLP

-469 LSIFVSAIVSLTVV
+469 LAIFVSAIVSLTIV

-495 VHAKEFAINKKFDQF
+495 VHAKEFAINKQFDRF
-510 FDWMLKTYVHYLDL
+510 FNWMLKTYIHYLDL
-524 ALRNRRVVL
+524 ALHHRKIVL
-533 WGAIS
+533 LGAIS
-538 TFAIT
+538 TFAISI
-543 VFLFMSSPKGF
+543 FLFMNSPKGF

-560 GQIQTTTE
+560 GQILMTTE
-568 ASEDISF
+568 ASEDMSF
-575 TAMLKLQDQAAEIVS
+575 DSMLKLQDQAAEIVS
-590 KDPNVESSISV
+590 KDPNVDTSISII
-601 VGGGS
+601 GGGN
-606 SSSGKNTGRI
+606 SSGKNTGRI
-616 FIILKP
+616 FIVLKP
-622 KSDREKMSKV
+622 KSERAKMAKI
-632 MEGLRQ
+632 MEGLRV
-638 KFKEIPGLQ
+638 KFREIPGLQ
-647 VYMRPVQNLQ
+647 VYMRPIQNLQ
-657 LGGRA
+657 IGGRS

-671 QSVGFE
+671 QSVGFD

-682 SDKLMQKMRADP
+682 ADKLMQKLRADP
-694 MFRDVTSDSQLK
+694 IFRDVTSDSQLK
-706 GLTVKINIDR
+706 GLNVKIDINR
-716 EKAASAGVSIADIR
+716 EKAASAGITIADIR
-730 SALYSSYGEK
+730 SALYASYGER

-754 IMEAAEED
+754 ILETAKED

-789 SFTRSV
+789 TFTRSI

-801 HQGQIPAV
+801 HLGQIPAV

-814 LAPDVFLGNA
+814 LAPDVFLGDA
-824 TKKIEEYTKEIGL
+824 TKKIEEFTKEIGL

-843 SYGGDAAVFKDNQ
+843 SYGGDAAVFKENQ

-937 AQRNR
+937 AQRNQ
-942 GMTPEKA
+942 GMSPEQA
-949 IREAC
+949 IKEAC
-954 VLRFRPIMMTTFA
+954 ILRFRPIMMTTFA

-990 ISVAGGLIF
+990 ISVAGGLIL

-1020 NGPMDIPSSVLE
+1020 KGPMEIPPSVLE

>member
-1 MTLSEL
+1 
-7 CIRRPVMTVLLSIA
+7 MTVLLSIA
-21 TVVAGTVAYFNI
+21 TIIAGSVAYLKI
-33 PVAALPSFNTP
+33 PVAALPSFNSP
-44 IISVSASLPG
+44 VISVSGTLPG
-54 ASPENMAS
+54 ASPENMAAS
-62 AVALPLEKE
+62 VALPLEKE
-71 FSTIDGIKVISSV
+71 FATIDGISVISSS
-84 NSLGSTSISLEFNNN
+84 NFLGTTNITLEFNND

-110 AALLRAQR
+110 AAMLRAQK
-118 RLPIEMTVPPSY
+118 RLPIEMTIPPSY

-135 ADTPVLVVRMNSPS
+135 ADTPVLVVRMSSPS
-149 VSLSDLN
+149 VNLSDLN
-156 AYAENLLSPN
+156 DYAENLLSPN

-191 PDALGNRNLTMD
+191 PDALANRNLTMD
-203 DVAAAVNKAN
+203 DVATAVNKAN
-213 SNSPVGVL
+213 TNSPVGVL

-232 NEQLVRP
+232 NPQLVKP
-239 EEFGNLII
+239 EEFAELVI

-258 DIAEV
+258 DVAEV
-263 TESYEDVKSF
+263 TQSYEDVKTW
-273 ASANGERS
+273 ATAGGERS
-281 IAIAILRQPNA
+281 VAIAVLRQPSA
-292 NTVEVVKSIK
+292 NTVEVVNSIK
-302 ALIPELQ
+302 ALIPQLQ
-309 KQMPESIKLQLLN
+309 KQMPASIKLQLLN

-329 EAIHDVNLTLA
+329 EAIHDVNFTLA

-349 IFLFLKHASATL
+349 IFLFLKHVSATV

-368 ISLIGAFFLLF
+368 ISLIGAFFLLY

-407 LENIMRYIEEG
+407 LENIIRYIEEG

-440 ISLIAVFIPLFFMP
+440 ISLVAVFIPLFFMA

-469 LSIFVSAIVSLTVV
+469 LSILVSALVSLTVV

-495 VHAKEFAINKKFDQF
+495 QHAKEYAINKKFDRV

-524 ALRNRRVVL
+524 ALRNRKKVL
-533 WGAIS
+533 WGAIAS
-538 TFAIT
+538 FVIT
-543 VFLFMSSPKGF
+543 IVLFIYSPKGF

-560 GQIQTTTE
+560 GQILATTE
-568 ASEDISF
+568 AAEDISF
-575 TAMLKLQDQAAEIVS
+575 KSMLALQDQAAALVNS
-590 KDPNVESSISV
+590 DPNVESSISV
-601 VGGGS
+601 IGGGA
-606 SSSGKNTGRI
+606 SSGTNTGRI
-616 FIILKP
+616 FIILKV
-622 KSDREKMSKV
+622 KSDRQKMSLV
-632 MEGLRQ
+632 MEGLRAR
-638 KFKEIPGLQ
+638 FKELPGLQ

-657 LGGRA
+657 LGGKS

-682 SDKLMQKMRADP
+682 ADKLMQKMRADP
-694 MFRDVTSDSQLK
+694 IFRDVTSDSQLK
-706 GLTVKINIDR
+706 GLNVQIKINR
-716 EKAASAGVSIADIR
+716 EQAANAGVTIADIR
-730 SALYSSYGEK
+730 AALYSSFGER
-740 QVSTIYTPVNTYYV
+740 QVSTIYTPVNTYYA
-754 IMEAAEED
+754 ILETAEED
-762 RQYETDL
+762 RQYESDL
-769 NKIFV
+769 NKVYV
-774 RGRATDKLIPLSSVA
+774 RGRATDKLVPLSSVA
-789 SFTRSV
+789 SFVRTV

-814 LAPDVFLGNA
+814 LAPDIFLGDA
-824 TKKIEEYTKEIGL
+824 TKKIEDFTKEIGL

-843 SYGGDAAVFKDNQ
+843 SYGGDAAVFKSNQ
-856 SGQVILILAALGVI
+856 SGQMILILAALGVI

-942 GMTPEKA
+942 GLSPEKA

-954 VLRFRPIMMTTFA
+954 ILRFRPIMMTTVA

-1020 NGPMDIPSSVLE
+1020 TGPMEIPESVLE

>member
-21 TVVAGTVAYFNI
+21 TVIAGTIAYLKI
-33 PVAALPSFNTP
+33 PVAALPSFNSP

-54 ASPENMAS
+54 ASPENMAAS
-62 AVALPLEKE
+62 VALPLEKE
-71 FSTIDGIKVISSV
+71 FSTIDGISVISST
-84 NSLGSTSISLEFNNN
+84 NFLGSTSITLEFNND

-110 AALLRAQR
+110 AALLRAQK
-118 RLPIEMTVPPSY
+118 RLPIEMTIPPSY

-135 ADTPVLVVRMNSPS
+135 ADTPVLVVRLSSPS
-149 VSLSDLN
+149 VNLSDLN

-166 LSTISGVAQVLVYGA
+166 ISTISGVAQVLVYGA
-181 KRYAVRIRVH
+181 KRYAVRVRAH
-191 PDALGNRNLTMD
+191 PDALANRNLTMD
-203 DVAAAVNKAN
+203 DVAIAINKAN
-213 SNSPVGVL
+213 ANSPVGVL
-221 DGPRQSITIYA
+221 DGPRQAITIYA
-232 NEQLVRP
+232 NPQLVRP
-239 EEFGNLII
+239 EEFGNLVI

-263 TESYEDVKSF
+263 TESYEDVKTL
-273 ASANGERS
+273 ATANGERS
-281 IAIAILRQPNA
+281 IAIAILRQPSA
-292 NTVEVVKSIK
+292 NTFEVVRSVKQ
-302 ALIPELQ
+302 LLPQLQ

-329 EAIHDVNLTLA
+329 EAIHDVNYTLA

-349 IFLFLKHASATL
+349 IFLFLKHVSATV

-368 ISLIGAFFLLF
+368 ISLIGAFFLLY

-407 LENIMRYIEEG
+407 LENIMRYVEEG

-440 ISLIAVFIPLFFMP
+440 ISLVAVFIPLFFMA

-469 LSIFVSAIVSLTVV
+469 LSILVSAVVSLTVV

-495 VHAKEFAINKKFDQF
+495 QHAKEYAINKKFDLF
-510 FDWMLKTYVHYLDL
+510 FDWMLKTYIHYLDM
-524 ALRNRRVVL
+524 ALRNRKKVL
-533 WGAIS
+533 WGALS

-543 VFLFMSSPKGF
+543 VILFVNSPKGF

-560 GQIQTTTE
+560 GQIQATTE

-575 TAMLKLQDQAAEIVS
+575 RAMLALQDKAAELVNN
-590 KDPNVESSISV
+590 DPNVASSISV
-601 VGGGS
+601 VGGGA
-606 SSSGKNTGRI
+606 SSGTNTGRI
-616 FIILKP
+616 FIILKD
-622 KSDREKMSKV
+622 KADRQKMAKV
-632 MEGLRQ
+632 MEGLRA
-638 KFKEIPGLQ
+638 KFKELPGLQ

-657 LGGRA
+657 LGGKS
-662 SKSRYQFTL
+662 SKSRYQFIL

-682 SDKLMQKMRADP
+682 ADKLMQKMRADP

-706 GLTVKINIDR
+706 GLNVKIDINR
-716 EKAASAGVSIADIR
+716 EKAASAGISIADIR
-730 SALYSSYGEK
+730 TALYSSYGEK

-754 IMEAAEED
+754 ILEASEDD
-762 RQYETDL
+762 RQFETDL

-774 RGRATDKLIPLSSVA
+774 RGRATDKLIPLSSLA
-789 SFTRSV
+789 TFTRTI

-814 LAPDVFLGNA
+814 LAPDVFLGDA
-824 TKKIEEYTKEIGL
+824 TKKIEEYTKQIEL

-843 SYGGDAAVFKDNQ
+843 SYGGDAAVFKSNQ
-856 SGQVILILAALGVI
+856 SGQLILIFAALGVI

-899 LALRIFGFEL
+899 LSLRIFGFEL
-909 TVIASIGI
+909 TIVASIGI

-937 AQRNR
+937 AQRNK
-942 GMTPEKA
+942 GMTPEMA

-954 VLRFRPIMMTTFA
+954 ILRFRPIMMTTFA

-1020 NGPMDIPSSVLE
+1020 NGPMEIPPSVLE

>member
-7 CIRRPVMTVLLSIA
+7 CIRRPVMTVLLSVA
-21 TVVAGTVAYFNI
+21 TVIAGAVAYVKI

-44 IISVSASLPG
+44 VISVSASLPG

-71 FSTIDGIKVISSV
+71 FSTIDGINVISST
-84 NSLGSTSISLEFNNN
+84 NSLGSTSITLEFNND

-110 AALLRAQR
+110 AALLRAQK

-130 RKVNP
+130 RKINP
-135 ADTPVLVVRMNSPS
+135 ADTPVLVVRMSSPS
-149 VSLSDLN
+149 ISLSDIN
-156 AYAENLLSPN
+156 QYAENLVSPN

-181 KRYAVRIRVH
+181 KRYAVRVRVH
-191 PDALGNRNLTMD
+191 PDALANRNLTVD
-203 DVAAAVNKAN
+203 DIALAINKAN

-221 DGPRQSITIYA
+221 DGPRQAITIYA
-232 NEQLVRP
+232 NPQLVRP
-239 EEFGNLII
+239 EEFANLIV

-258 DIAEV
+258 DVADVI
-263 TESYEDVKSF
+263 ESYEDVKTL
-273 ASANGERS
+273 ASSNGERS
-281 IAIAILRQPNA
+281 IAVAVLRQPGA
-292 NTVEVVKSIK
+292 NTVDVVKSVK
-302 ALIPELQ
+302 ELLPQLQ
-309 KQMPESIKLQLLN
+309 KQMPESIRLQLLN

-340 LTVLLVVLV
+340 LTVLLVILV
-349 IFLFLKHASATL
+349 IFLFLKHISATI

-368 ISLIGAFFLLF
+368 ISLIGAFFLLYF
-379 FLGYSLDNIS
+379 MGYSLDNIS

-407 LENIMRYIEEG
+407 LENIMRYIEQG

-440 ISLIAVFIPLFFMP
+440 ISLVAVFIPLFFMP

-469 LSIFVSAIVSLTVV
+469 LSILVSAVVSLTVV

-495 VHAKEFAINKKFDQF
+495 QHAKEYAINKKFDRI
-510 FDWMLKTYVHYLDL
+510 FDWMLKTYIHYLDL
-524 ALRNRRVVL
+524 ALKNRKIVL
-533 WGAIS
+533 WGAVS
-538 TFAIT
+538 TFVIT
-543 VFLFMSSPKGF
+543 VVLFVNSPKGF

-560 GQIQTTTE
+560 GQIQATTE

-575 TAMLKLQDQAAEIVS
+575 RAMLALQDQAAELVNS
-590 KDPNVESSISV
+590 DPNVANSISV
-601 VGGGS
+601 IGGGA
-606 SSSGKNTGRI
+606 SSGYNTGRI

-622 KSDREKMSKV
+622 KGDRQKMAKV
-632 MEGLRQ
+632 MEGLRT

-657 LGGRA
+657 LGGKS

-682 SDKLMQKMRADP
+682 ADKLMQKMRADP
-694 MFRDVTSDSQLK
+694 MFRDVTSDSQMK
-706 GLTVKINIDR
+706 GLNVKIDIDR
-716 EKAASAGVSIADIR
+716 EKAASAGVNIADIR
-730 SALYSSYGEK
+730 SALYNAFGEK

-754 IMEAAEED
+754 ILEAAVED

-774 RGRATDKLIPLSSVA
+774 RGRATDKLIPLSSLA
-789 SFTRSV
+789 TFTRTV

-814 LAPDVFLGNA
+814 LAPDVFLGDA
-824 TKKIEEYTKEIGL
+824 TKQIESFTKAVDL

-843 SYGGDAAVFKDNQ
+843 SYGGDAAVFKSNQ
-856 SGQVILILAALGVI
+856 SGQLILIFSALGVI

-909 TVIASIGI
+909 TIIASIGI

-937 AQRNR
+937 AQRNQ

-954 VLRFRPIMMTTFA
+954 ILRFRPIMMTTFA
-967 ALMGALP
+967 ALMGAIP
-974 IAFGIGAG
+974 IAFGLGAG

-1020 NGPMDIPSSVLE
+1020 NGPMDIPPAVLE

>member
-1 MTLSEL
+1 MS
-7 CIRRPVMTVLLSIA
+7 
-21 TVVAGTVAYFNI
+21 
-33 PVAALPSFNTP
+33 
-44 IISVSASLPG
+44 
-54 ASPENMAS
+54 SP
-62 AVALPLEKE
+62 
-71 FSTIDGIKVISSV
+71 
-84 NSLGSTSISLEFNNN
+84 SISLS
-99 RDIDKAAVDVQ
+99 DINQ
-110 AALLRAQR
+110 
-118 RLPIEMTVPPSY
+118 
-130 RKVNP
+130 
-135 ADTPVLVVRMNSPS
+135 
-149 VSLSDLN
+149 
-156 AYAENLLSPN
+156 YAENLLSPN

-181 KRYAVRIRVH
+181 KRYAVRVQVH
-191 PDALGNRNLTMD
+191 PDALANRNLTID
-203 DVAAAVNKAN
+203 DISIAINKAN

-221 DGPRQSITIYA
+221 DGPRQAITIYA
-232 NEQLVRP
+232 NPQLVKP
-239 EEFGNLII
+239 EEFANLIV

-258 DIAEV
+258 DVADVIQ
-263 TESYEDVKSF
+263 SYEDVKTL
-273 ASANGERS
+273 ATAQGERS
-281 IAIAILRQPNA
+281 IAIAILRQPGA
-292 NTVEVVKSIK
+292 NTVEVVRAVKQ
-302 ALIPELQ
+302 LLPQLQ
-309 KQMPESIKLQLLN
+309 KQMPESIRLTLLN

-329 EAIHDVNLTLA
+329 EAIHDVNITLG

-349 IFLFLKHASATL
+349 IFLFLKHLSATL

-368 ISLIGAFFLLF
+368 ISLIGAFFLLYF
-379 FLGYSLDNIS
+379 MGYSLDNIS

-407 LENIMRYIEEG
+407 LENIMRYVEQG

-440 ISLIAVFIPLFFMP
+440 ISLVAVFIPLFFMA
-454 GPIGLLFREFAVVVS
+454 GPVGLLFREFAVVVS
-469 LSIFVSAIVSLTVV
+469 LSILVSAVVSLTVV

-495 VHAKEFAINKKFDQF
+495 QHAKEYAINKKFDRF
-510 FDWMLKTYVHYLDL
+510 FNWMLKTYIHYLDL
-524 ALRNRRVVL
+524 ALKNRKKVL
-533 WGAIS
+533 WGAVS
-538 TFAIT
+538 TFVIT
-543 VFLFMSSPKGF
+543 IVLFVSSPKGF

-560 GQIQTTTE
+560 GQILATTE

-575 TAMLKLQDQAAEIVS
+575 KAMLALQDQAAELVS
-590 KDPNVESSISV
+590 NDPNVANSISV
-601 VGGGS
+601 IGGGA
-606 SSSGKNTGRI
+606 SSGYNTGRI

-622 KSDREKMSKV
+622 KSDRAKMAKI
-632 MEGLRQ
+632 MEGLRT

-657 LGGRA
+657 LGGKS

-682 SDKLMQKMRADP
+682 ADKLMQKMRADP

-706 GLTVKINIDR
+706 GLNIKIDIDR
-716 EKAASAGVSIADIR
+716 EKAANAGVTIADIR
-730 SALYSSYGEK
+730 TALYSAYGEK

-754 IMEAAEED
+754 ILEAAPED
-762 RQYETDL
+762 RQFESDL

-774 RGRATDKLIPLSSVA
+774 RGRATDKLIPLTSVA
-789 SFTRSV
+789 SFTRTV

-814 LAPDVFLGNA
+814 LAPDVFLGDA
-824 TKKIEEYTKEIGL
+824 TKKIESYTKEIDL

-843 SYGGDAAVFKDNQ
+843 SYGGDAAVFKGNQ
-856 SGQVILILAALGVI
+856 SGQLILILSALGVI

-909 TVIASIGI
+909 TIVASIGI

-937 AQRNR
+937 AQRNQ
-942 GMTPEKA
+942 GMSPEKA

-954 VLRFRPIMMTTFA
+954 ILRFRPIMMTTFA
-967 ALMGALP
+967 ALMGAIP
-974 IAFGIGAG
+974 IAFGLGAG

-1020 NGPMDIPSSVLE
+1020 NGPMQIPPSVLE

>member
-7 CIRRPVMTVLLSIA
+7 CIRRPVMTVLLSVA
-21 TVVAGTVAYFNI
+21 TVIAGTVAYLKI
-33 PVAALPSFNTP
+33 PVAALPSFNSP
-44 IISVSASLPG
+44 VISVSASLPG
-54 ASPENMAS
+54 ASPENMAAS
-62 AVALPLEKE
+62 VALPLEKE
-71 FSTIDGIKVISSV
+71 FSTIDGITVISSS
-84 NSLGSTSISLEFNNN
+84 NFLGTTNITLEFNND
-99 RDIDKAAVDVQ
+99 RDIDKASVDVQ
-110 AALLRAQR
+110 AALLRAQK
-118 RLPIEMTVPPSY
+118 RLPIEMTIPPSY
-130 RKVNP
+130 RKINP
-135 ADTPVLVVRMNSPS
+135 ADTPVLVVRMSSPS
-149 VSLSDLN
+149 VNLSDLN
-156 AYAENLLSPN
+156 DFAENLLSPN
-166 LSTISGVAQVLVYGA
+166 LSTITGVAQVLVYGA

-203 DVAAAVNKAN
+203 DVATAVNKAN
-213 SNSPVGVL
+213 ANSPVGVL

-232 NEQLVRP
+232 NPQLVKP
-239 EEFGNLII
+239 EEFANLII
-247 SQKNG
+247 AQKNG

-258 DIAEV
+258 DVAEV
-263 TESYEDVKSF
+263 SQSYEDVKTW
-273 ASANGERS
+273 ATAGGERS
-281 IAIAILRQPNA
+281 IAIAVLRQPSA
-292 NTVEVVKSIK
+292 NTVEVVNAVK
-302 ALIPELQ
+302 ALIPQLQ
-309 KQMPESIKLQLLN
+309 KQMPSSIKLQLLN

-329 EAIHDVNLTLA
+329 EAIHDVNFTLA

-349 IFLFLKHASATL
+349 IFLFLKHISATV

-368 ISLIGAFFLLF
+368 ISLIGAFFLLY

-407 LENIMRYIEEG
+407 LENIMRYVEEG
-418 MDPLKASLKGSK
+418 MEPLKASLKGSK

-440 ISLIAVFIPLFFMP
+440 ISLVAVFIPIFFMA

-469 LSIFVSAIVSLTVV
+469 LSILVSAITSLTVV
-483 PMLCSRFLPKPG
+483 PMLCSRFLPQPG
-495 VHAKEFAINKKFDQF
+495 QHAKEYAINKQFDRF
-510 FDWMLKTYVHYLDL
+510 FGWMLKTYIHYLDL
-524 ALRNRRVVL
+524 ALKHRRIVLIGAFSTFVLTVVL
-533 WGAIS
+533 
-538 TFAIT
+538 F
-543 VFLFMSSPKGF
+543 VNSPKGF

-560 GQIQTTTE
+560 GQIQATTE

-575 TAMLKLQDQAAEIVS
+575 KAMLELQDRAAALVNS
-590 KDPNVESSISV
+590 DPNVDSSISV

-606 SSSGKNTGRI
+606 SSGTNTGRI
-616 FIILKP
+616 FIILKE

-632 MEGLRQ
+632 MEGLRA
-638 KFKEIPGLQ
+638 KFKELPGLN
-647 VYMRPVQNLQ
+647 VYMRPIQNLQ
-657 LGGRA
+657 LGGKN

-682 SDKLMQKMRADP
+682 ADKLMQKMRADP

-706 GLTVKINIDR
+706 GLNVRIDINR
-716 EKAASAGVSIADIR
+716 EKAANAGVTIADIR
-730 SALYSSYGEK
+730 TALYDSYGER
-740 QVSTIYTPVNTYYV
+740 QVSTIYTPVNTYYA
-754 IMEAAEED
+754 ILETAEED
-762 RQYETDL
+762 RQYDTDL
-769 NKIFV
+769 NKVFV
-774 RGRATDKLIPLSSVA
+774 RGRATDKLIPLSSIATFVR
-789 SFTRSV
+789 TV

-814 LAPDVFLGNA
+814 LAPDVFLGDA
-824 TKKIEEYTKEIGL
+824 TKKIEDYAKEISL

-843 SYGGDAAVFKDNQ
+843 SYGGDAAVFKSNQ
-856 SGQVILILAALGVI
+856 SGQIILILSALGVI

-899 LALRIFGFEL
+899 LTLRIFGFEL
-909 TVIASIGI
+909 TIIASIGI

-937 AQRNR
+937 VQRNQ
-942 GMTPEKA
+942 GMSPEKA

-954 VLRFRPIMMTTFA
+954 ILRFRPIMMTTFA

-974 IAFGIGAG
+974 IAFGLGAG

-1020 NGPMDIPSSVLE
+1020 NGPMDIPPSVLE

>member
-21 TVVAGTVAYFNI
+21 TVIAGTVAYIKI

-44 IISVSASLPG
+44 VISVSASLPG

-71 FSTIDGIKVISSV
+71 FSTIDGISVISST
-84 NSLGSTSISLEFNNN
+84 NSLGSTSITLEFNND

-110 AALLRAQR
+110 AALLRAQK

-130 RKVNP
+130 RKINP
-135 ADTPVLVVRMNSPS
+135 ADTPVLVVRMSSPS
-149 VSLSDLN
+149 ISLSEIN
-156 AYAENLLSPN
+156 QYAENLLSPN

-181 KRYAVRIRVH
+181 KRYAVRVRVH
-191 PDALGNRNLTMD
+191 PDALANRNLTVD
-203 DVAAAVNKAN
+203 DIAIAINKSN

-221 DGPRQSITIYA
+221 DGPRQAITIYA
-232 NEQLVRP
+232 NPQLVRP
-239 EEFGNLII
+239 EEYANLIV

-258 DIAEV
+258 DVADVI
-263 TESYEDVKSF
+263 ESYEDVKTL
-273 ASANGERS
+273 ASSNGERS
-281 IAIAILRQPNA
+281 IAIAILRQPGA
-292 NTVEVVKSIK
+292 NTVEVVKSVK
-302 ALIPELQ
+302 QLLPQLQ
-309 KQMPESIKLQLLN
+309 KQMPDSIQLILLN

-349 IFLFLKHASATL
+349 IFLFLKHVSATV

-368 ISLIGAFFLLF
+368 ISLIGAFFLLY

-395 AVGLVVDDAIVV
+395 AVGLVVDDSIVV
-407 LENIMRYIEEG
+407 LENIMRYVEQG
-418 MDPLKASLKGSK
+418 MDPLKAALKGSK

-440 ISLIAVFIPLFFMP
+440 LSLVAVFIPLFFMP

-469 LSIFVSAIVSLTVV
+469 LSILVSAVVSLTVV

-495 VHAKEFAINKKFDQF
+495 VHAKEFAINKKFDRL
-510 FDWMLKTYVHYLDL
+510 FDWMLKTYIHYLDL
-524 ALRNRRVVL
+524 ALKNRKIVL

-538 TFAIT
+538 TFVIT
-543 VFLFMSSPKGF
+543 VVLFVNSPKGF

-560 GQIQTTTE
+560 GQILATTE

-575 TAMLKLQDQAAEIVS
+575 RAMLELQDKAAELVNN
-590 KDPNVESSISV
+590 DPNVASAISV
-601 VGGGS
+601 MGGGN
-606 SSSGKNTGRI
+606 SSGYNTGRI

-622 KSDREKMSKV
+622 KSDRAKMAKI
-632 MEGLRQ
+632 MEGLRT

-657 LGGRA
+657 LGGKS

-682 SDKLMQKMRADP
+682 ADKLMQKMRADP

-706 GLTVKINIDR
+706 GLNVKINIDR
-716 EKAASAGVSIADIR
+716 EKAASAGVTVADIR
-730 SALYSSYGEK
+730 TALYSAYGER

-754 IMEAAEED
+754 ILEGAVED
-762 RQYETDL
+762 RQYESDL

-789 SFTRSV
+789 SFTRTV

-814 LAPDVFLGNA
+814 LAPDVFLGDA
-824 TKKIEEYTKEIGL
+824 TKKIEEYTKAIDL

-843 SYGGDAAVFKDNQ
+843 SYGGDAAVFKSNS
-856 SGQVILILAALGVI
+856 SGQLILIFSALGVI

-909 TVIASIGI
+909 TIIASIGI

-937 AQRNR
+937 AQRNQ
-942 GMTPEKA
+942 GMSPEKA

-954 VLRFRPIMMTTFA
+954 ILRFRPIMMTTFA

-974 IAFGIGAG
+974 IAFGLGAG

-1013 YLDKYAG
+1013 YLDKFAG
-1020 NGPMDIPSSVLE
+1020 NGPMDIPESVLE

>member
-21 TVVAGTVAYFNI
+21 TVIAGTVAYIKI

-44 IISVSASLPG
+44 VISVSASLPG

-71 FSTIDGIKVISSV
+71 FSTIDGISVISST
-84 NSLGSTSISLEFNNN
+84 NSLGSTSITLEFNND

-110 AALLRAQR
+110 AALLRAQK

-130 RKVNP
+130 RKINP
-135 ADTPVLVVRMNSPS
+135 SDTPVLVVRMSSPS
-149 VSLSDLN
+149 ISLSEIN
-156 AYAENLLSPN
+156 QYAENLLSPN

-181 KRYAVRIRVH
+181 KRYAVRVRVH
-191 PDALGNRNLTMD
+191 PDALANRNLTVD
-203 DVAAAVNKAN
+203 DIAIAINKSN

-221 DGPRQSITIYA
+221 DGPRQAITIYA
-232 NEQLVRP
+232 NPQLVRP
-239 EEFGNLII
+239 EEYANLIV

-258 DIAEV
+258 DVADVI
-263 TESYEDVKSF
+263 ESYEDVKTL
-273 ASANGERS
+273 ASSNGERS
-281 IAIAILRQPNA
+281 IAIAILRQPGA
-292 NTVEVVKSIK
+292 NTVEVVNSVK
-302 ALIPELQ
+302 ALLPQLQ
-309 KQMPESIKLQLLN
+309 KQMPDSIQLILLN

-349 IFLFLKHASATL
+349 IFLFLKHVSATV

-368 ISLIGAFFLLF
+368 ISLIGAFFLLY

-395 AVGLVVDDAIVV
+395 AVGLVVDDSIVV
-407 LENIMRYIEEG
+407 LENIMRYVEQG
-418 MDPLKASLKGSK
+418 MDPLKAALKGSR

-440 ISLIAVFIPLFFMP
+440 LSLVAVFIPLFFMP

-469 LSIFVSAIVSLTVV
+469 LSILVSALVSLTVV

-495 VHAKEFAINKKFDQF
+495 VHAKEFAINKKFDRL
-510 FDWMLKTYVHYLDL
+510 FDWMLKTYIHYLDL
-524 ALRNRRVVL
+524 ALKNRKIVL

-538 TFAIT
+538 TFVIT
-543 VFLFMSSPKGF
+543 VVLFVNSPKGF

-560 GQIQTTTE
+560 GQILATTE

-575 TAMLKLQDQAAEIVS
+575 RAMLELQDKAAELVNN
-590 KDPNVESSISV
+590 DPNVASAISV
-601 VGGGS
+601 MGGGN
-606 SSSGKNTGRI
+606 SSGYNTGRI

-622 KSDREKMSKV
+622 KSDRAKMAKI
-632 MEGLRQ
+632 MEGLRT

-657 LGGRA
+657 LGGKS

-682 SDKLMQKMRADP
+682 ADKLMQKMRADP

-706 GLTVKINIDR
+706 GLNVKINIDR
-716 EKAASAGVSIADIR
+716 EKAASAGVTVADIR
-730 SALYSSYGEK
+730 TALYSAYGER

-754 IMEAAEED
+754 ILEGAVED
-762 RQYETDL
+762 RQYESDL

-789 SFTRSV
+789 SFTRTV

-814 LAPDVFLGNA
+814 LAPDVFLGDA
-824 TKKIEEYTKEIGL
+824 TKKIEEYTKAIDL

-843 SYGGDAAVFKDNQ
+843 SYGGDAAVFKSNS
-856 SGQVILILAALGVI
+856 SGQLILIFSALGVI

-909 TVIASIGI
+909 TIIASIGI

-937 AQRNR
+937 AQRNQ
-942 GMTPEKA
+942 GMSPEKA

-954 VLRFRPIMMTTFA
+954 ILRFRPIMMTTFA

-974 IAFGIGAG
+974 IAFGLGAG

-1013 YLDKYAG
+1013 YLDKFAG
-1020 NGPMDIPSSVLE
+1020 NGPMDIPESVLE

>member
-7 CIRRPVMTVLLSIA
+7 CIRRPVMTVLLSVA

-84 NSLGSTSISLEFNNN
+84 NSLGSTSISLEFNTN

-203 DVAAAVNKAN
+203 DVATAVNKAN

-258 DIAEV
+258 DVAEV
-263 TESYEDVKSF
+263 MESYEDVKSF

-281 IAIAILRQPNA
+281 IAIAVLRQPNA

-302 ALIPELQ
+302 ALIPELK

-329 EAIHDVNLTLA
+329 EAIHDVNITLA

-368 ISLIGAFFLLF
+368 ISLIGAFFLLY

-407 LENIMRYIEEG
+407 LENIMRHIEDG
-418 MDPLKASLKGSK
+418 MDPLRASLKGSK

-440 ISLIAVFIPLFFMP
+440 ISLIAVFIPLFFMA

-510 FDWMLKTYVHYLDL
+510 FDWMLRSYIHYLDL
-524 ALRNRRVVL
+524 ALRHRKVVL

-601 VGGGS
+601 VGGGA
-606 SSSGKNTGRI
+606 SSGKNTGRI

-622 KSDREKMSKV
+622 KSDRAKMSKV
-632 MEGLRQ
+632 MEGLRN

-657 LGGRA
+657 LGGRS

-682 SDKLMQKMRADP
+682 SDKLIQKMRVDP

-706 GLTVKINIDR
+706 GLNVKINIDR

-754 IMEAAEED
+754 IMEAADED

-789 SFTRSV
+789 TFTRSV

-856 SGQVILILAALGVI
+856 SGQVVLILAALGVI

-937 AQRNR
+937 AQRNK
-942 GMTPEKA
+942 GMSPEKA

-954 VLRFRPIMMTTFA
+954 ILRFRPIMMTTFA

-1020 NGPMDIPSSVLE
+1020 NGPMEIPPSVLE

>member
-7 CIRRPVMTVLLSIA
+7 CIRRPVMTVLLSVA
-21 TVVAGTVAYFNI
+21 TVIAGTVAYLKI
-33 PVAALPSFNTP
+33 PVAALPSFNSP
-44 IISVSASLPG
+44 VISVSASLPG
-54 ASPENMAS
+54 ASPENMAAS
-62 AVALPLEKE
+62 VALPLEKE
-71 FSTIDGIKVISSV
+71 FSTIDGITVISSS
-84 NSLGSTSISLEFNNN
+84 NFLGTTNITLEFNND

-110 AALLRAQR
+110 AALLRAQK
-118 RLPIEMTVPPSY
+118 RLPIEMTIPPSY
-130 RKVNP
+130 RKINP
-135 ADTPVLVVRMNSPS
+135 ADTPVLVVRMSSPS
-149 VSLSDLN
+149 VNLSDLN
-156 AYAENLLSPN
+156 DFAENLLSPN
-166 LSTISGVAQVLVYGA
+166 LSTITGVAQVLVYGA

-203 DVAAAVNKAN
+203 DVATAVNKAN
-213 SNSPVGVL
+213 ANSPVGVL

-232 NEQLVRP
+232 NPQLVKP
-239 EEFGNLII
+239 EEFANLII
-247 SQKNG
+247 AQKNG

-258 DIAEV
+258 DVAEV
-263 TESYEDVKSF
+263 SQSYEDVKTW
-273 ASANGERS
+273 ATAGGERS
-281 IAIAILRQPNA
+281 IAIAVLRQPSA
-292 NTVEVVKSIK
+292 NTVEVVNAVK
-302 ALIPELQ
+302 ALIPQLQ
-309 KQMPESIKLQLLN
+309 KQMPSSIKLQLLN

-329 EAIHDVNLTLA
+329 EAIHDVNFTLA

-349 IFLFLKHASATL
+349 IFLFLKHISATV

-368 ISLIGAFFLLF
+368 ISLIGAFFLLY

-407 LENIMRYIEEG
+407 LENIMRYVEEG
-418 MDPLKASLKGSK
+418 MEPLKASLKGSK

-440 ISLIAVFIPLFFMP
+440 ISLVAVFIPIFFMA

-469 LSIFVSAIVSLTVV
+469 LSILVSAITSLTVV
-483 PMLCSRFLPKPG
+483 PMLCSRFLPQPG
-495 VHAKEFAINKKFDQF
+495 QHAKEYAINKQFDRF
-510 FDWMLKTYVHYLDL
+510 FDWMLKTYIHYLDL
-524 ALRNRRVVL
+524 ALKNRRIVLIGAFSTFVLTVVL
-533 WGAIS
+533 
-538 TFAIT
+538 F
-543 VFLFMSSPKGF
+543 VNSPKGF

-560 GQIQTTTE
+560 GQIQATTE

-575 TAMLKLQDQAAEIVS
+575 KAMLELQDRAAALVNS
-590 KDPNVESSISV
+590 DPNVDSSISV

-606 SSSGKNTGRI
+606 SSGTNTGRI
-616 FIILKP
+616 FIILKE
-622 KSDREKMSKV
+622 KADREKMSKV
-632 MEGLRQ
+632 MEGLRA
-638 KFKEIPGLQ
+638 KFKELPGLN

-657 LGGRA
+657 LGGKN

-682 SDKLMQKMRADP
+682 ADKLMQKMRADP

-706 GLTVKINIDR
+706 GLNVRIDINR
-716 EKAASAGVSIADIR
+716 EKAANAGVTIADIR
-730 SALYSSYGEK
+730 TALYDSYGER
-740 QVSTIYTPVNTYYV
+740 QVSTIYTPVNTYYA
-754 IMEAAEED
+754 ILETAEED

-769 NKIFV
+769 NKVFV
-774 RGRATDKLIPLSSVA
+774 RGRATDKLIPLSSIATFVR
-789 SFTRSV
+789 TV

-814 LAPDVFLGNA
+814 LAPDVFLGDA
-824 TKKIEEYTKEIGL
+824 TKKIEDYTKEIGL

-843 SYGGDAAVFKDNQ
+843 SYGGDAAVFKSNQ
-856 SGQVILILAALGVI
+856 SGQIILILSALGVI

-909 TVIASIGI
+909 TIIASIGI

-937 AQRNR
+937 VQRNQ
-942 GMTPEKA
+942 GMSPEKA

-954 VLRFRPIMMTTFA
+954 ILRFRPIMMTTFA
-967 ALMGALP
+967 ALMGAIP
-974 IAFGIGAG
+974 IAFGLGAG

-1020 NGPMDIPSSVLE
+1020 NGPMDISPAVLE

>member
-84 NSLGSTSISLEFNNN
+84 NSLGSTSISLEFNSN

-203 DVAAAVNKAN
+203 DVASAVNKAN

-258 DIAEV
+258 DVAEV
-263 TESYEDVKSF
+263 MESYEDVKSF

-281 IAIAILRQPNA
+281 IAIAVLRQPNA

-302 ALIPELQ
+302 ALLPELQ

-368 ISLIGAFFLLF
+368 ISLIGAFFLLY

-407 LENIMRYIEEG
+407 LENIMRHIEDG

-440 ISLIAVFIPLFFMP
+440 ISLIAVFIPLFFMA

-510 FDWMLKTYVHYLDL
+510 FDWLLKTYIHYLDL
-524 ALRNRRVVL
+524 ALHHRKLVL

-575 TAMLKLQDQAAEIVS
+575 AAMLKLQDQAAEIVS

-601 VGGGS
+601 VGGGA
-606 SSSGKNTGRI
+606 SSGKNTGRI

-622 KSDREKMSKV
+622 KSDRAKMSKV

-657 LGGRA
+657 LGGRS

-682 SDKLMQKMRADP
+682 SDKLMQKMRSDP

-706 GLTVKINIDR
+706 GLNVKINIDR
-716 EKAASAGVSIADIR
+716 EKAASAGVTIADIR

-754 IMEAAEED
+754 IMEAADED

-789 SFTRSV
+789 SFTRTV

-814 LAPDVFLGNA
+814 LAPDVFLGDA

-937 AQRNR
+937 AQRNQ

-954 VLRFRPIMMTTFA
+954 ILRFRPIMMTTFA

-1020 NGPMDIPSSVLE
+1020 NGPMEIPPSALE

>member
-21 TVVAGTVAYFNI
+21 TVIAGTVAYFNI

-135 ADTPVLVVRMNSPS
+135 ADTPVLVVRLNSPS

-258 DIAEV
+258 DVAEV
-263 TESYEDVKSF
+263 MESYEDVKSF

-302 ALIPELQ
+302 ALLPQLQ
-309 KQMPESIKLQLLN
+309 KQMPDSIKLQLVN

-329 EAIHDVNLTLA
+329 EAIHDVNITLA

-361 IPSISLP
+361 IPSVSLP
-368 ISLIGAFFLLF
+368 ISLIGAFFLLY

-407 LENIMRYIEEG
+407 LENIMRHIEDG

-510 FDWMLKTYVHYLDL
+510 FDWMLKTYIHYLDL
-524 ALRNRRVVL
+524 ALRHRKVVL
-533 WGAIS
+533 WGAVS

-601 VGGGS
+601 VGGGA
-606 SSSGKNTGRI
+606 SSGKNTGRI

-622 KSDREKMSKV
+622 KGDRAKMSKV

-638 KFKEIPGLQ
+638 KFREIPGLQ

-657 LGGRA
+657 LGGRS

-682 SDKLMQKMRADP
+682 SDKLMQKLRSDP

-706 GLTVKINIDR
+706 GLNVKINIDR
-716 EKAASAGVSIADIR
+716 QKAASAGVTIADIR

-754 IMEAAEED
+754 IMEAADED

-769 NKIFV
+769 NKIYV

-814 LAPDVFLGNA
+814 LAPDVFLGDA

-937 AQRNR
+937 AQRNQ

-954 VLRFRPIMMTTFA
+954 ILRFRPIMMTTFA

-1020 NGPMDIPSSVLE
+1020 NGPMEIPPSVLE

>member
-1 MTLSEL
+1 
-7 CIRRPVMTVLLSIA
+7 
-21 TVVAGTVAYFNI
+21 
-33 PVAALPSFNTP
+33 
-44 IISVSASLPG
+44 
-54 ASPENMAS
+54 
-62 AVALPLEKE
+62 
-71 FSTIDGIKVISSV
+71 
-84 NSLGSTSISLEFNNN
+84 
-99 RDIDKAAVDVQ
+99 
-110 AALLRAQR
+110 
-118 RLPIEMTVPPSY
+118 
-130 RKVNP
+130 
-135 ADTPVLVVRMNSPS
+135 
-149 VSLSDLN
+149 
-156 AYAENLLSPN
+156 
-166 LSTISGVAQVLVYGA
+166 
-181 KRYAVRIRVH
+181 
-191 PDALGNRNLTMD
+191 
-203 DVAAAVNKAN
+203 
-213 SNSPVGVL
+213 
-221 DGPRQSITIYA
+221 
-232 NEQLVRP
+232 
-239 EEFGNLII
+239 
-247 SQKNG
+247 
-252 LPIYLK
+252 
-258 DIAEV
+258 
-263 TESYEDVKSF
+263 
-273 ASANGERS
+273 
-281 IAIAILRQPNA
+281 
-292 NTVEVVKSIK
+292 
-302 ALIPELQ
+302 
-309 KQMPESIKLQLLN
+309 
-322 DRSLSII
+322 
-329 EAIHDVNLTLA
+329 
-340 LTVLLVVLV
+340 
-349 IFLFLKHASATL
+349 
-361 IPSISLP
+361 
-368 ISLIGAFFLLF
+368 
-379 FLGYSLDNIS
+379 
-389 LLGITL
+389 
-395 AVGLVVDDAIVV
+395 VVDDAIVV
-407 LENIMRYIEEG
+407 LENIMRYVEEG

-440 ISLIAVFIPLFFMP
+440 ISLVAVFIPLFFMA

-469 LSIFVSAIVSLTVV
+469 LSILVSAVVSLTVV

-495 VHAKEFAINKKFDQF
+495 QHAKEYEINKRFDRF
-510 FDWMLKTYVHYLDL
+510 FDWMLKTYIHYLDL
-524 ALRNRRVVL
+524 ALRNRKKVL
-533 WGAIS
+533 WGAVS
-538 TFAIT
+538 TFVIT
-543 VFLFMSSPKGF
+543 VVLFVYSPKGF

-560 GQIQTTTE
+560 GQIQATTE

-575 TAMLKLQDQAAEIVS
+575 KAMLELQDKAAELVNS
-590 KDPNVESSISV
+590 DPNVASSISV
-601 VGGGS
+601 VGGGA
-606 SSSGKNTGRI
+606 SSGTNTGRI
-616 FIILKP
+616 FIILKD
-622 KSDREKMSKV
+622 KADRQKMSKV
-632 MEGLRQ
+632 MEGLRA

-657 LGGRA
+657 LGGKN
-662 SKSRYQFTL
+662 SKSRYQFIL

-682 SDKLMQKMRADP
+682 ADKLMQKMRADP

-706 GLTVKINIDR
+706 GLNVKIDINR

-730 SALYSSYGEK
+730 TALYSSYGEK

-754 IMEAAEED
+754 ILEASEDD

-774 RGRATDKLIPLSSVA
+774 RGRATDKLIPLSSLA
-789 SFTRSV
+789 TFTRTI

-814 LAPDVFLGNA
+814 LAPDVFLGDA
-824 TKKIEEYTKEIGL
+824 TKKIEEYTKQIDL

-843 SYGGDAAVFKDNQ
+843 SYGGDAAVFKSNQ
-856 SGQVILILAALGVI
+856 SGQLILIFAALGVI

-909 TVIASIGI
+909 TIVASIGI

-937 AQRNR
+937 AQRTQ

-954 VLRFRPIMMTTFA
+954 ILRFRPIMMTTFA

-974 IAFGIGAG
+974 IALGIGAG

-1020 NGPMDIPSSVLE
+1020 NGPMDIPASVLE

>member
-7 CIRRPVMTVLLSIA
+7 CIRRPVMTVLLSVA
-21 TVVAGTVAYFNI
+21 TVIAGTVAYLKI
-33 PVAALPSFNTP
+33 PVAALPSFNSP
-44 IISVSASLPG
+44 VISVSASLPG
-54 ASPENMAS
+54 ASPENMAAS
-62 AVALPLEKE
+62 VALPLEKE
-71 FSTIDGIKVISSV
+71 FSTIDGITVISSS
-84 NSLGSTSISLEFNNN
+84 NFLGTTNITLEFNND
-99 RDIDKAAVDVQ
+99 RDIDKASVDVQ
-110 AALLRAQR
+110 AALLRAQK
-118 RLPIEMTVPPSY
+118 RLPIEMTIPPSY
-130 RKVNP
+130 RKINP
-135 ADTPVLVVRMNSPS
+135 ADTPVLVVRMSSPS
-149 VSLSDLN
+149 VNLSDLN
-156 AYAENLLSPN
+156 DFAENLLSPN
-166 LSTISGVAQVLVYGA
+166 LSTITGVAQVLVYGA

-203 DVAAAVNKAN
+203 DVATAVNKAN
-213 SNSPVGVL
+213 ANSPVGVL

-232 NEQLVRP
+232 NPQLVKP
-239 EEFGNLII
+239 EEFANLII
-247 SQKNG
+247 AQKNG

-258 DIAEV
+258 DVAEV
-263 TESYEDVKSF
+263 SQSYEDVKTW
-273 ASANGERS
+273 ATAGGERS
-281 IAIAILRQPNA
+281 IAIAVLRQPSA
-292 NTVEVVKSIK
+292 NTVEVVNAVK
-302 ALIPELQ
+302 ALIPQLQ
-309 KQMPESIKLQLLN
+309 KQMPSSIKLQLLN

-329 EAIHDVNLTLA
+329 EAIHDVNFTLA

-349 IFLFLKHASATL
+349 IFLFLKHISATV

-368 ISLIGAFFLLF
+368 ISLIGAFFLLY

-407 LENIMRYIEEG
+407 LENIMRYVEEG
-418 MDPLKASLKGSK
+418 MEPLKASLKGSK

-440 ISLIAVFIPLFFMP
+440 ISLVAVFIPIFFMA

-469 LSIFVSAIVSLTVV
+469 LSILVSAITTLTVV
-483 PMLCSRFLPKPG
+483 PMLCSRFLPQPG
-495 VHAKEFAINKKFDQF
+495 QHAKEYAINKQFDRF
-510 FDWMLKTYVHYLDL
+510 FGWMLKTYIHYLDL
-524 ALRNRRVVL
+524 ALKHRRIVLIGAFSTFVLTVVL
-533 WGAIS
+533 
-538 TFAIT
+538 F
-543 VFLFMSSPKGF
+543 VNSPKGF

-560 GQIQTTTE
+560 GQIQATTE

-575 TAMLKLQDQAAEIVS
+575 KAMLELQDRAAALVNS
-590 KDPNVESSISV
+590 DPNVDSSISV

-606 SSSGKNTGRI
+606 SSGTNTGRI
-616 FIILKP
+616 FIILKE

-632 MEGLRQ
+632 MEGLRA
-638 KFKEIPGLQ
+638 KFKELPGLN
-647 VYMRPVQNLQ
+647 VYMRPIQNLQ
-657 LGGRA
+657 LGGKN

-682 SDKLMQKMRADP
+682 ADKLMQKMRADP

-706 GLTVKINIDR
+706 GLNVRIDINR
-716 EKAASAGVSIADIR
+716 EKAANAGVTIADIR
-730 SALYSSYGEK
+730 TALYDSYGER
-740 QVSTIYTPVNTYYV
+740 QVSTIYTPVNTYYA
-754 IMEAAEED
+754 ILETAEED

-769 NKIFV
+769 NKVFV
-774 RGRATDKLIPLSSVA
+774 RGRATDKLIPLSSIATFVR
-789 SFTRSV
+789 TV

-814 LAPDVFLGNA
+814 LAPDVFLGDA
-824 TKKIEEYTKEIGL
+824 TKKIEDYAKEISL

-843 SYGGDAAVFKDNQ
+843 SYGGDAAVFKSNQ
-856 SGQVILILAALGVI
+856 SGQIILILSALGVI

-899 LALRIFGFEL
+899 LTLRIFGFEL
-909 TVIASIGI
+909 TIIASIGI

-937 AQRNR
+937 VQRNQ
-942 GMTPEKA
+942 GMSPEKA

-954 VLRFRPIMMTTFA
+954 ILRFRPIMMTTFA

-974 IAFGIGAG
+974 IAFGLGAG

-1020 NGPMDIPSSVLE
+1020 NGPMDIPASVLE

>member
-7 CIRRPVMTVLLSIA
+7 CIRRPVMTVLLSVA
-21 TVVAGTVAYFNI
+21 TVIAGAVAYLKI

-44 IISVSASLPG
+44 VISVSASLPG

-71 FSTIDGIKVISSV
+71 FSTIDGINVISST
-84 NSLGSTSISLEFNNN
+84 NSLGSTSITLEFNND

-110 AALLRAQR
+110 AALLRAQK

-130 RKVNP
+130 RKINP
-135 ADTPVLVVRMNSPS
+135 ADTPVLVVRMSSPS
-149 VSLSDLN
+149 ISLSDIN
-156 AYAENLLSPN
+156 QYAENLVSPN

-181 KRYAVRIRVH
+181 KRYAVRVRVH
-191 PDALGNRNLTMD
+191 PDALANRNLTID
-203 DVAAAVNKAN
+203 DLALAINKAN

-221 DGPRQSITIYA
+221 DGPRQAITIYA
-232 NEQLVRP
+232 NPQLVRP
-239 EEFGNLII
+239 EEFANLIV

-258 DIAEV
+258 DVADVI
-263 TESYEDVKSF
+263 ESYEDVKTL
-273 ASANGERS
+273 ASSNGERS
-281 IAIAILRQPNA
+281 IAVAVLRQPGA
-292 NTVEVVKSIK
+292 NTVEVVKAVK
-302 ALIPELQ
+302 ELLPQLQ
-309 KQMPESIKLQLLN
+309 KQMPDSIRLQLLN

-340 LTVLLVVLV
+340 LTVLLVILV
-349 IFLFLKHASATL
+349 IFLFLKHISATV

-368 ISLIGAFFLLF
+368 ISLIGAFFLLYF
-379 FLGYSLDNIS
+379 MGYSLDNIS

-407 LENIMRYIEEG
+407 LENIMRYVEEG

-440 ISLIAVFIPLFFMP
+440 ISLVAVFIPLFFMP

-469 LSIFVSAIVSLTVV
+469 LSILVSAIVSLTVV

-495 VHAKEFAINKKFDQF
+495 HHAKEYAINKKFDRL
-510 FDWMLKTYVHYLDL
+510 FDWMLKTYIHYLDL
-524 ALRNRRVVL
+524 ALKNRKLVL

-538 TFAIT
+538 TFVIT
-543 VFLFMSSPKGF
+543 VVLFVNSPKGF

-560 GQIQTTTE
+560 GQIQATTE

-575 TAMLKLQDQAAEIVS
+575 RAMLALQDQAAELVNT
-590 KDPNVESSISV
+590 DPNVASSISV
-601 VGGGS
+601 IGGGA
-606 SSSGKNTGRI
+606 SSGYNTGRI

-622 KSDREKMSKV
+622 KSDRAKMAKV
-632 MEGLRQ
+632 MEGLRT

-657 LGGRA
+657 LGGKS

-682 SDKLMQKMRADP
+682 ADKLMQKMRADP
-694 MFRDVTSDSQLK
+694 MFRDVTSDSQMK
-706 GLTVKINIDR
+706 GLNVKIDIDR

-730 SALYSSYGEK
+730 SALYNAYGEK

-754 IMEAAEED
+754 ILEAAVED
-762 RQYETDL
+762 RQYEADL

-774 RGRATDKLIPLSSVA
+774 RGRATDKLIPLSSLA
-789 SFTRSV
+789 TFKRTV

-814 LAPDVFLGNA
+814 LAPDVFLGDA
-824 TKKIEEYTKEIGL
+824 TKQIEAFTKAIDL

-843 SYGGDAAVFKDNQ
+843 SYGGDAAVFKSNQ
-856 SGQVILILAALGVI
+856 SGQLILIFSALGVI

-909 TVIASIGI
+909 TIIASIGI

-937 AQRNR
+937 AQRNQ

-954 VLRFRPIMMTTFA
+954 ILRFRPIMMTTFA

-974 IAFGIGAG
+974 IAFGLGAG

-1020 NGPMDIPSSVLE
+1020 TGPMDIPPAVLE

>member
-1 MTLSEL
+1 
-7 CIRRPVMTVLLSIA
+7 MTVLLSIA
-21 TVVAGTVAYFNI
+21 TVIAGTVAYLKI
-33 PVAALPSFNTP
+33 PVAALPSFNSP

-54 ASPENMAS
+54 ASPENMAAS
-62 AVALPLEKE
+62 VALPLEKE
-71 FSTIDGIKVISSV
+71 FSTIDGITVISST
-84 NSLGSTSISLEFNNN
+84 NFLGSTSITLEFNND

-110 AALLRAQR
+110 AALLRAQK
-118 RLPIEMTVPPSY
+118 RLPIEMTIPPSY

-135 ADTPVLVVRMNSPS
+135 ADTPVLVVRMSSPS
-149 VSLSDLN
+149 VNLSDLN

-166 LSTISGVAQVLVYGA
+166 ISTISGVAQVLVYGA
-181 KRYAVRIRVH
+181 KRYAVRVRIH
-191 PDALGNRNLTMD
+191 PDALANRNLTMD
-203 DVAAAVNKAN
+203 DVAVAINKAN

-221 DGPRQSITIYA
+221 DGPRQAITIYA
-232 NEQLVRP
+232 NPQLVKP
-239 EEFGNLII
+239 EEFANLIV

-252 LPIYLK
+252 LPIFLK
-258 DIAEV
+258 DVADV
-263 TESYEDVKSF
+263 TESYEDVKTL
-273 ASANGERS
+273 ATANGERS
-281 IAIAILRQPNA
+281 IAIAILRQPSA
-292 NTVEVVKSIK
+292 NTVEVVKSVK
-302 ALIPELQ
+302 ELLPQLQ

-329 EAIHDVNLTLA
+329 EAIHDVNYTLA

-349 IFLFLKHASATL
+349 IFLFLKHISATV

-368 ISLIGAFFLLF
+368 ISLIGAFFLLY

-407 LENIMRYIEEG
+407 LENIMRYVEEG
-418 MDPLKASLKGSK
+418 MEPLKASLKGSK

-440 ISLIAVFIPLFFMP
+440 ISLVAVFIPLFFMA

-469 LSIFVSAIVSLTVV
+469 LSILVSAIVSLTVV

-495 VHAKEFAINKKFDQF
+495 EHPKEYEINKKFDRV
-510 FDWMLKTYVHYLDL
+510 FDWMLKTYIHYLDL
-524 ALRNRRVVL
+524 ALANRKKVL
-533 WGAIS
+533 WGAAS
-538 TFAIT
+538 TFVIT
-543 VFLFMSSPKGF
+543 VVLFINSPKGF

-560 GQIQTTTE
+560 GQIQATTE

-575 TAMLKLQDQAAEIVS
+575 KAMLALQDRAAELVNS
-590 KDPNVESSISV
+590 DPNVASSISV
-601 VGGGS
+601 VGGGA
-606 SSSGKNTGRI
+606 SSGTNTGRI
-616 FIILKP
+616 FIILKD
-622 KSDREKMSKV
+622 KADRQKMSKV
-632 MEGLRQ
+632 MEGLRA

-657 LGGRA
+657 LGGKN
-662 SKSRYQFTL
+662 SKSRYQFIL

-682 SDKLMQKMRADP
+682 ADKLMQKMRADP

-706 GLTVKINIDR
+706 GLNVKIDINR

-730 SALYSSYGEK
+730 TALYTAYGEK

-754 IMEAAEED
+754 ILEASEDD
-762 RQYETDL
+762 RQFETDL

-774 RGRATDKLIPLSSVA
+774 RGRATDKLIPLSSLA
-789 SFTRSV
+789 TFNRTI

-814 LAPDVFLGNA
+814 LAPDVFLGDA
-824 TKKIEEYTKEIGL
+824 TKKIEEYTKQIDL

-843 SYGGDAAVFKDNQ
+843 SYGGDAAVFKSNQ
-856 SGQVILILAALGVI
+856 SGQLILIFAALGVI

-899 LALRIFGFEL
+899 VSLRLFGFEL
-909 TVIASIGI
+909 TIVASIGI

-937 AQRNR
+937 AQRNQN
-942 GMTPEKA
+942 MTPEKA

-954 VLRFRPIMMTTFA
+954 ILRFRPIMMTTFA

-974 IAFGIGAG
+974 IALGIGAG

-1020 NGPMDIPSSVLE
+1020 NGPMNIPASVLE

>member
-7 CIRRPVMTVLLSIA
+7 CIRRPVMTVLLSVA
-21 TVVAGTVAYFNI
+21 TVIAGTVAYLNI

-44 IISVSASLPG
+44 VISVSASLPG

-71 FSTIDGIKVISSV
+71 FSTIDGVKVISST
-84 NSLGSTSISLEFNNN
+84 NTLGSTSITLEFNND

-110 AALLRAQR
+110 AALLRAQK

-130 RKVNP
+130 RKINP
-135 ADTPVLVVRMNSPS
+135 ADTPVLVVRMQSPS
-149 VSLSDLN
+149 VSLSELN

-181 KRYAVRIRVH
+181 KRYAVRVRVH

-203 DVAAAVNKAN
+203 DVATAINKAN

-232 NEQLVRP
+232 NPQLVKP

-258 DIAEV
+258 DVAEV
-263 TESYEDVKSF
+263 VESYEDVKTL

-281 IAIAILRQPNA
+281 IAIAVLRQPNA
-292 NTVEVVKSIK
+292 NTVEVVKSVK
-302 ALIPELQ
+302 ELLPQLQ
-309 KQMPESIKLQLLN
+309 KQMPDSIKLQLLN

-349 IFLFLKHASATL
+349 IFLFLKHISATI

-368 ISLIGAFFLLF
+368 ISLIGAFFLLY

-407 LENIMRYIEEG
+407 LENIMRYVEKG

-440 ISLIAVFIPLFFMP
+440 ISLVAVFIPLFFMP

-469 LSIFVSAIVSLTVV
+469 LSILVSALVSLTVV

-495 VHAKEFAINKKFDQF
+495 QHAKEYAINKKFDRF
-510 FDWMLKTYVHYLDL
+510 FDWMLKTYIHYLDL
-524 ALRNRRVVL
+524 ALINRKKVL
-533 WGAIS
+533 WGALS
-538 TFAIT
+538 TFVIT
-543 VFLFMSSPKGF
+543 VVLFINSPKGF

-560 GQIQTTTE
+560 GQILATTE

-575 TAMLKLQDQAAEIVS
+575 KAMLVLQDQAAALVN
-590 KDPNVESSISV
+590 KDPNVASSISV
-601 VGGGS
+601 VGGGN
-606 SSSGKNTGRI
+606 SSGSNTGRI

-622 KSDREKMSKV
+622 KSDRAKMAKI
-632 MEGLRQ
+632 MEGLRA

-657 LGGRA
+657 LGGRG

-682 SDKLMQKMRADP
+682 ADKLMQKMRADP
-694 MFRDVTSDSQLK
+694 IFRDVTSDSQLK
-706 GLTVKINIDR
+706 GLNVKIDIDR
-716 EKAASAGVSIADIR
+716 EKAASAGVTITDIR
-730 SALYSSYGEK
+730 SALYNSYGEK

-754 IMEAAEED
+754 ILEAAEED

-789 SFTRSV
+789 SFTRTI

-814 LAPDVFLGNA
+814 LAPDIFLGDA
-824 TKKIEEYTKEIGL
+824 TKKIEAYTKEINL
-837 PPSIIT
+837 PSSIIT
-843 SYGGDAAVFKDNQ
+843 SYGGDAAVFKSNQ
-856 SGQVILILAALGVI
+856 SGQLILIFAALGVI

-909 TVIASIGI
+909 TIIASIGI

-937 AQRNR
+937 AQRNQ
-942 GMTPEKA
+942 GMSPEKA

-954 VLRFRPIMMTTFA
+954 ILRFRPIMMTTFA

-1020 NGPMDIPSSVLE
+1020 TGPMDIPPSVLE